1 MKKQRKRIY
10 TALLCT
16 CFLFSTA
23 SVPVS
28 AAETEQE
35 EMTTLSSRS
44 GEAEVSTKDALTSA
58 LGDSNISKITLK
70 QDIHISDTL
79 TVNRAVTLD
88 LNGFVLRMTGEDSVI
103 KVGQGGELTIADSD
117 KNTAHKFAQNTAG
130 LSAGLWELVSDD
142 SATSK
147 TVNGGIITGG
157 KAQNGGGVYVAS
169 GGKLHMTGGSIVGCQ
184 ARYGGGVYLD
194 NNDQTGGFSEFT
206 MTDSRIIGCTASDNG
221 GGVAVD
227 PACKFTMDNG
237 SEIRSCTARMGGGV
251 YINGGDTNGNGVF
264 TLRNGAILSCTA
276 DTSGFVPSRGGG
288 VFNVGAFIM
297 ESGTIKGCT
306 SIKDDSSTGGVLNR
320 REFTMRGGTIGK
332 EDKTD
337 ESHVYNDAN
346 TAAVFTISG
355 AARIYTNVANN
366 SRLNAYGGEI
376 SGEVKN
382 AVDSRYAVITGTE
395 GAAGSTEFKGKV
407 TNNCII
413 EKGQFT
419 GEVMN
424 DGGGTIKG
432 GTFTGSV
439 TNNLGAILGGDFSQA
454 ESLSGKLVITFDP
467 NNGDNSSRQEVYWKK
482 EGAPLIAPI
491 PKPTKEEHTFEGWY
505 YDNKGENRKWDFETD
520 RARYTMTLTAKWKA
534 NTYNVTV
541 ENDGNGTASADPAS
555 AKMDDKVEL
564 IATPKSG
571 YHFKEWEVIS
581 GNVKIEDNKFTM
593 PAAHVTVKAIFER
606 NASSGSGG
614 GGGTTYYT
622 LTFETNGGDSIQA
635 IRAARGKTLDLS
647 AYTPMRDGYD
657 FGGWYADKDLTQRI
671 TEIKLS
677 GSKTVYADWKKKEPN
692 EPDAVK
698 NPFADVNAGDWFYRD
713 VLFSY
718 EKGLMSGMDA
728 AAFAPYANTTRAQ
741 IAVIFYRMEGSP
753 AVEGENSF
761 TDVVRDSGTAW
772 FYDAV
777 TWAQQNGIMG
787 GYGNSS
793 FAPND
798 PITREQL
805 AAIFYRYAQYK
816 GYDTTQGGMAIREFD
831 DYESISDYAMG
842 AMAWAVNTGLVKGDS
857 NLLYPKGTAT
867 RAEIAALFH
876 RFAENGM
883 K

>member
-35 EMTTLSSRS
+35 EEMTTLSNTKGVVTVESVQAMIDALPDAKDINDDNIEEVRTQFQAVVDAMQQLTDEEQKELNTSRYRKVAAVLYGPFLGVPIPIPGTDVEWMISQYEDGVLTDWTPTIS
-44 GEAEVSTKDALTSA
+44 GKGAMPDFEGTGDPVCPWENEKQKIKKVIIEEGVTNIGKSAFRGCSELAEV
-58 LGDSNISKITLK
+58 
-70 QDIHISDTL
+70 HI
-79 TVNRAVTLD
+79 
-88 LNGFVLRMTGEDSVI
+88 
-103 KVGQGGELTIADSD
+103 
-117 KNTAHKFAQNTAG
+117 
-130 LSAGLWELVSDD
+130 
-142 SATSK
+142 SK
-147 TVNGGIITGG
+147 TVKKIGISAFQDCTALTQIDIPDSV
-157 KAQNGGGVYVAS
+157 NSV
-169 GGKLHMTGGSIVGCQ
+169 GSF
-184 ARYGGGVYLD
+184 A
-194 NNDQTGGFSEFT
+194 F
-206 MTDSRIIGCTASDNG
+206 IGCTRLTEVHTHWKNSYEINFGLFVFYKHGDSWPENRVIYVPDGYKDNFKSNPNGAWGEWNVQGENYTVSFDGGNASGYMQPVGTSGDYTLPDCGFTYDTAAFEYWALESSDGKKAGYPRDVFPVTEDVTLYANWTLII
-221 GGVAVD
+221 VIPD
-227 PACKFTMDNG
+227 PEPPTVCIHNWGEWT
-237 SEIRSCTARMGGGV
+237 S
-251 YINGGDTNGNGVF
+251 NGNG
-264 TLRNGAILSCTA
+264 THTHTCLNNSSHTETGNCSGGTATCTEKAVCEICNA
-276 DTSGFVPSRGGG
+276 DYGELNASNHTGGTEVRGRVEATTSADGYTGD
-288 VFNVGAFIM
+288 
-297 ESGTIKGCT
+297 TYCKGC
-306 SIKDDSSTGGVLNR
+306 
-320 REFTMRGGTIGK
+320 
-332 EDKTD
+332 
-337 ESHVYNDAN
+337 N
-346 TAAVFTISG
+346 TKIA
-355 AARIYTNVANN
+355 
-366 SRLNAYGGEI
+366 
-376 SGEVKN
+376 
-382 AVDSRYAVITGTE
+382 
-395 GAAGSTEFKGKV
+395 
-407 TNNCII
+407 
-413 EKGQFT
+413 T
-419 GEVMN
+419 GE
-424 DGGGTIKG
+424 
-432 GTFTGSV
+432 S
-439 TNNLGAILGGDFSQA
+439 
-454 ESLSGKLVITFDP
+454 
-467 NNGDNSSRQEVYWKK
+467 
-482 EGAPLIAPI
+482 I
-491 PKPTKEEHTFEGWY
+491 PKK
-505 YDNKGENRKWDFETD
+505 D
-520 RARYTMTLTAKWKA
+520 
-534 NTYNVTV
+534 
-541 ENDGNGTASADPAS
+541 
-555 AKMDDKVEL
+555 
-564 IATPKSG
+564 SG
-571 YHFKEWEVIS
+571 DSPS
-581 GNVKIEDNKFTM
+581 GGS
-593 PAAHVTVKAIFER
+593 
-606 NASSGSGG
+606 SSGSSSSSSGGGG

-622 LTFETNGGDSIQA
+622 LTFETNGGDSMQA

-657 FGGWYADKDLTQRI
+657 FGGWYADKALTQRI

-677 GSKTVYADWKKKEPN
+677 GSKTVYADWKKREPN

-718 EKGLMSGMDA
+718 EKGLISGMDTA
-728 AAFAPYANTTRAQ
+728 VFAPYANTTRAQ

-777 TWAQQNGIMG
+777 TWAQKNGIMG

>member
-16 CFLFSTA
+16 CFLFSAA
-23 SVPVS
+23 SVPVA
-28 AAETEQE
+28 AAETEQEE

-44 GEAEVSTKDALTSA
+44 GGAEVSTPADLASA
-58 LGDSNISKITLK
+58 LRDSTKDTVKLTA
-70 QDIHISDTL
+70 DIIIDTTL

-88 LNGFVLRMTGEDSVI
+88 LNGFVLRMTKEGSVI
-103 KVGQGGELTIADSD
+103 KVEQGGNLTIADSD
-117 KNTAHKFAQNTAG
+117 TDKAHKFVQSTG
-130 LSAGLWELVSDD
+130 GLWVLVDD
-142 SATSK
+142 SSK
-147 TVNGGIITGG
+147 TVYGGIITDG
-157 KAQNGGGVYVAS
+157 KAQKGGGVYVAP
-169 GGKLHMTGGSIVGCQ
+169 GGKLNMTGGSIVGCQ
-184 ARYGGGVYLD
+184 ASRGGGVYLD
-194 NNDQTGGFSEFT
+194 NNDQTGEPSEFT
-206 MTDSRIIGCTASDNG
+206 MKSSSIIGCTASDNG
-221 GGVAVD
+221 GGVAVN
-227 PACKFTMDNG
+227 PACTFTMNNG
-237 SEIRSCTARMGGGV
+237 SEIRSCTARNGGGV
-251 YINGGDTNGNGVF
+251 YTNTSRKNGNGVF
-264 TLRNGAILSCTA
+264 TLRNGAILSCMVN
-276 DTSGFVPSRGGG
+276 TSEHPRSRGGG
-288 VFNVGAFIM
+288 VYNEGSFIM
-297 ESGTIKGCT
+297 ENGTIKGCT
-306 SIKDDSSTGGVLNR
+306 AIKERLTGGVYNLK
-320 REFTMRGGTIGK
+320 EFTMSGGTIG
-332 EDKTD
+332 EEGKTDD
-337 ESHVYNDAN
+337 ESHVYNVADK
-346 TAAVFTISG
+346 TAAFTISG
-355 AARIYTNVANN
+355 TAKIYTNVAND
-366 SRLNAYGGEI
+366 SRLNADGGEI
-376 SGEVKN
+376 FGEVTN
-382 AVDSRYAVITGTE
+382 AVKNWSSAVIAGTE
-395 GAAGSTEFKGKV
+395 GVAGSTEFKGKV

-419 GEVMN
+419 GDVTN

-432 GTFTGSV
+432 GTFINNKV

-454 ESLSGKLVITFDP
+454 KFLSGKLAITFEP
-467 NNGDNSSRQEVYWKK
+467 NNGDKSSKQKVDWSKG
-482 EGAPLIAPI
+482 GAKLLVPTPE
-491 PKPTKEEHTFEGWY
+491 PTKEGHTFEGWC
-505 YDNKGENRKWDFETD
+505 YDNNGVNTEWDFETD
-520 RARYTMTLTAKWKA
+520 RAKYTMTLKAKWKA
-534 NTYNVTV
+534 NTYTVTV
-541 ENDGNGTASADPAS
+541 ENDGNGTASADPAP
-555 AKMDDKVEL
+555 AKMGDEVRL
-564 IATPKSG
+564 TAMPNSG
-571 YHFKEWEVIS
+571 YHFKEWEVVS
-581 GNVKIEDNKFTM
+581 GEVKIEDNKFTM
-593 PAAHVTVKAIFER
+593 PADDVTVKAIFER
-606 NASSGSGG
+606 NASSSGGGG

-622 LTFETNGGDSIQA
+622 LTFETNGGGSIQA

-657 FGGWYADKDLTQRI
+657 FGGWYGDKDLTQKI

-677 GSKTVYADWKKKEPN
+677 GSKTVYADWKKR

-761 TDVVRDSGTAW
+761 TDVVRGSGTAW

-777 TWAQQNGIMG
+777 TWAQKNGIMG
-787 GYGNSS
+787 GYSNSS

-867 RAEIAALFH
+867 RAELAALLH

>member
-35 EMTTLSSRS
+35 EMTTLSNTKGVVTVESVQAMIDALPDAKDINDDNIEEVRTQFQAVVDAMQQLTDEEQKELNTSRYRKVAAVLYGPFLGVPIPIPGTDVEWMISQYEDGVLTDWTLTIS
-44 GEAEVSTKDALTSA
+44 GKGAMPDFEGTGDPVCPWENEKQKIKKVIIEEGVTNIGKSAFRGCSELAEV
-58 LGDSNISKITLK
+58 
-70 QDIHISDTL
+70 HI
-79 TVNRAVTLD
+79 
-88 LNGFVLRMTGEDSVI
+88 
-103 KVGQGGELTIADSD
+103 
-117 KNTAHKFAQNTAG
+117 
-130 LSAGLWELVSDD
+130 
-142 SATSK
+142 SK
-147 TVNGGIITGG
+147 TVKKIGISAFQDCTALTQIDIPDSV
-157 KAQNGGGVYVAS
+157 NSV
-169 GGKLHMTGGSIVGCQ
+169 GSF
-184 ARYGGGVYLD
+184 A
-194 NNDQTGGFSEFT
+194 F
-206 MTDSRIIGCTASDNG
+206 IGCTRLTEVHTHWKNSYEINFGLFVFYKYGDSWPENRVIYVPDGYKDNFKSNPNGAWGEWNVQGENYTVSFDGGNASGYMQPVGTSGDYTLPDCGFTYDTAAFEYWALESSDGKKAGYPRDVFPVTEDVTLYANWTLII
-221 GGVAVD
+221 VIPD
-227 PACKFTMDNG
+227 PEPPTVCIHNWGEWT
-237 SEIRSCTARMGGGV
+237 S
-251 YINGGDTNGNGVF
+251 NGNG
-264 TLRNGAILSCTA
+264 THTHTCLNNSSHTETGNCSGGTATCTEKAVCEICNTAYGELNASNHTGGTEVRGRVEATTSA
-276 DTSGFVPSRGGG
+276 DGYTGD
-288 VFNVGAFIM
+288 
-297 ESGTIKGCT
+297 TYCKGC
-306 SIKDDSSTGGVLNR
+306 
-320 REFTMRGGTIGK
+320 
-332 EDKTD
+332 
-337 ESHVYNDAN
+337 
-346 TAAVFTISG
+346 
-355 AARIYTNVANN
+355 
-366 SRLNAYGGEI
+366 NAKI
-376 SGEVKN
+376 
-382 AVDSRYAVITGTE
+382 A
-395 GAAGSTEFKGKV
+395 
-407 TNNCII
+407 
-413 EKGQFT
+413 T
-419 GEVMN
+419 GE
-424 DGGGTIKG
+424 
-432 GTFTGSV
+432 S
-439 TNNLGAILGGDFSQA
+439 
-454 ESLSGKLVITFDP
+454 
-467 NNGDNSSRQEVYWKK
+467 
-482 EGAPLIAPI
+482 I
-491 PKPTKEEHTFEGWY
+491 PKK
-505 YDNKGENRKWDFETD
+505 D
-520 RARYTMTLTAKWKA
+520 
-534 NTYNVTV
+534 
-541 ENDGNGTASADPAS
+541 
-555 AKMDDKVEL
+555 
-564 IATPKSG
+564 SG
-571 YHFKEWEVIS
+571 DSPS
-581 GNVKIEDNKFTM
+581 GGS
-593 PAAHVTVKAIFER
+593 
-606 NASSGSGG
+606 SSGGSSSSSGG

-677 GSKTVYADWKKKEPN
+677 GSKTVYADWKKREPD

-698 NPFADVNAGDWFYRD
+698 NPFADVNAGDWFYQD

-761 TDVVRDSGTAW
+761 TDVVRGSGTAW

-787 GYGNSS
+787 GYSNSS

-842 AMAWAVNTGLVKGDS
+842 AMAWAVNTGLVKGDR

-867 RAEIAALFH
+867 RAELAALFH

>member
-35 EMTTLSSRS
+35 EEMTTLSSRS
-44 GEAEVSTKDALTSA
+44 GEAEVSAAADLASA

-70 QDIHISDTL
+70 QDIAISDTL

-88 LNGFVLRMTGEDSVI
+88 LNGFVLQRTGNDSVI
-103 KVGQGGELTIADSD
+103 KVEQDGNLTIADSNTD
-117 KNTAHKFAQNTAG
+117 KEHKFFQHSN
-130 LSAGLWELVSDD
+130 GLWVLVDD
-142 SATSK
+142 GIK
-147 TVNGGIITGG
+147 TVKGGIITGG
-157 KAQNGGGVYVAS
+157 KAQKGGGVYVAP

-184 ARYGGGVYLD
+184 AKDGGGVYLD
-194 NNDQTGGFSEFT
+194 DDSQTDASSEFT
-206 MTDSRIIGCTASDNG
+206 MTDSSIIGCTASYLG
-221 GGVAVD
+221 GGVAVN
-227 PACKFTMDNG
+227 PKCKFTMDNG
-237 SEIRSCTARMGGGV
+237 SAVRSCTARNGGGV
-251 YINGGDTNGNGVF
+251 YITSSANGNGVF

-276 DTSGFVPSRGGG
+276 DSWGGG
-288 VFNVGAFIM
+288 VFNAGAFIM

-306 SIKDDSSTGGVLNR
+306 AGGDWSSGGGVFNR
-320 REFTMRGGTIGK
+320 REFTMRGGRIG

-337 ESHVYNDAN
+337 ESHVYNAAD
-346 TAAVFTISG
+346 TAAVFTISDT
-355 AARIYTNVANN
+355 AKIYTNVAND
-366 SRLNAYGGEI
+366 SRLNADGGEI
-376 SGEVKN
+376 FGDVTN
-382 AVDSRYAVITGTE
+382 AINSRYGAVIAGTE
-395 GAAGSTEFKGKV
+395 GVAGSTEFSGAV
-407 TNNCII
+407 INN
-413 EKGQFT
+413 EA
-419 GEVMN
+419 
-424 DGGGTIKG
+424 GTIAG
-432 GTFTGSV
+432 GVFTGSV
-439 TNNLGAILGGDFSQA
+439 TNNLGTILGGDFSQA
-454 ESLSGKLVITFDP
+454 EPLSGKLVITFDP
-467 NNGDNSSRQEVYWKK
+467 NNGDNMQVDWKK
-482 EGAPLIAPI
+482 EGVLLKAPTSE
-491 PKPTKEEHTFEGWY
+491 PTKEGYTFEGWY
-505 YDNKGENRKWDFETD
+505 YENKKWNFETD
-520 RARYTMTLTAKWKA
+520 KAKYTMTLTAQWKA
-534 NTYNVTV
+534 NTYTVTV
-541 ENDGNGTASADPAS
+541 ENDGNGTASADPAF
-555 AKMDDKVEL
+555 AKMGAEVSL
-564 IATPKSG
+564 TAMPNSG
-571 YHFKEWEVIS
+571 YHFKKWEVVS
-581 GNVKIEDNKFTM
+581 GDVEIENNKFTM
-593 PAAHVTVKAIFER
+593 PAADVTVKAIFER
-606 NASSGSGG
+606 NASSGGGG

-622 LTFETNGGDSIQA
+622 LTFETNGGGSMQA

-677 GSKTVYADWKKKEPN
+677 GSKTVYADWKKR

-761 TDVVRDSGTAW
+761 TDVVRGSGTAW

-787 GYGNSS
+787 GYDNSS
-793 FAPND
+793 FAPKD

-816 GYDTTQGGMAIREFD
+816 GYDTTQGGMAIREFG
-831 DYESISDYAMG
+831 DYESISDYAMS

-857 NLLYPKGTAT
+857 NLLYPNGTAT
-867 RAEIAALFH
+867 RAEIAAMLH
-876 RFAENGM
+876 RFVENGM

>member
-35 EMTTLSSRS
+35 EMTTLSNRS
-44 GEAEVSTKDALTSA
+44 GEAKVSTPEDLASALRDSTKDTVKLTA
-58 LGDSNISKITLK
+58 
-70 QDIHISDTL
+70 DIIIDTTL

-88 LNGFVLRMTGEDSVI
+88 LNGFVLRMTSNDSVI
-103 KVGQGGELTIADSD
+103 KVGQGGELTIADSN
-117 KNTAHKFAQNTAG
+117 KNKAHKFAQNTN
-130 LSAGLWELVSDD
+130 GLWELVSDD
-142 SATSK
+142 STTSK
-147 TVNGGIITGG
+147 TVKGGIITGG
-157 KAQNGGGVYVAS
+157 KAQNGGGVYVAP

-184 ARYGGGVYLD
+184 AGHGGGVYLD
-194 NNDQTGGFSEFT
+194 NNDQTGEPSKFT
-206 MTDSRIIGCTASDNG
+206 MTSSRIIGCTASGHG
-221 GGVAVD
+221 GGVAVN
-227 PACKFTMDNG
+227 PKCTFTMDND
-237 SEIRSCTARMGGGV
+237 SEIRSCTARLGGGV
-251 YINGGDTNGNGVF
+251 YTNNNGTNGPGVF

-276 DTSGFVPSRGGG
+276 NPSDHLFSRGGG
-288 VFNVGAFIM
+288 VYNSGAFIM
-297 ESGTIKGCT
+297 EGGTIKGCT
-306 SIKDDSSTGGVLNR
+306 AKDGSSGGVLNR
-320 REFTMRGGTIGK
+320 REFTMSGGMIG
-332 EDKTD
+332 EGEND

-346 TAAVFTISG
+346 TKAVFTISG
-355 AARIYTNVANN
+355 TAKIYTNVAND
-366 SRLNAYGGEI
+366 SRLNADGGEI
-376 SGEVKN
+376 FGEVTN
-382 AVDSRYAVITGTE
+382 AVKNWSSAVIAGTE
-395 GAAGSTEFKGKV
+395 GVAGSTEFKGKV

-419 GEVMN
+419 GDVTN

-432 GTFTGSV
+432 GAFTGSV
-439 TNNLGAILGGDFSQA
+439 TNNLGAILGGDFSRA
-454 ESLSGKLVITFDP
+454 KSLSGKLVITFEP
-467 NNGDNSSRQEVYWKK
+467 NNGDNMQVDWKK
-482 EGAPLIAPI
+482 EGVLLIAPTSE
-491 PKPTKEEHTFEGWY
+491 PTKEGYTFEGWY
-505 YDNKGENRKWDFETD
+505 YDNNGENTKWNFETD
-520 RARYTMTLTAKWKA
+520 RAKYTMTLTAQWKA
-534 NTYNVTV
+534 NTYTVTV

-555 AKMDDKVEL
+555 AKMGAEVSL
-564 IATPKSG
+564 TAMPNSG
-571 YHFKEWEVIS
+571 YHFKKWEVVPDK
-581 GNVKIEDNKFTM
+581 VKIEDNKFTM
-593 PAAHVTVKAIFER
+593 PADDVTVKAIFER
-606 NASSGSGG
+606 NASSGGSGGG

-622 LTFETNGGDSIQA
+622 LTFETNGGGSMQA

-677 GSKTVYADWKKKEPN
+677 GSKTVYADWKKR

-761 TDVVRDSGTAW
+761 ADVVRGSGTAW

-787 GYGNSS
+787 GYDNSS

-842 AMAWAVNTGLVKGDS
+842 AMAWAVNIGLVKGDS
-857 NLLYPKGTAT
+857 NLLYPNGTAT
-867 RAEIAALFH
+867 RAEIAAMLH
-876 RFAENGM
+876 RFVENGM

>member
-35 EMTTLSSRS
+35 EEMTTLSSRS
-44 GEAEVSTKDALTSA
+44 GEAEVSMKDALTSA

-70 QDIHISDTL
+70 QDIAISDTL

-88 LNGFVLRMTGEDSVI
+88 LNGFVLRMTKEGSVI
-103 KVGQGGELTIADSD
+103 KVEQGGELTIADSD
-117 KNTAHKFAQNTAG
+117 TDKAHKFVQSTG
-130 LSAGLWELVSDD
+130 GLWVLVDD
-142 SATSK
+142 SSK
-147 TVNGGIITGG
+147 TVYGGIITGG
-157 KAQNGGGVYVAS
+157 NAQKGGGVYVAP
-169 GGKLHMTGGSIVGCQ
+169 GGKLNMTGGSIVGCQ
-184 ARYGGGVYLD
+184 AKFGGGVYLD
-194 NNDQTGGFSEFT
+194 NNDQTGEPSEFT
-206 MTDSRIIGCTASDNG
+206 MTSSRIIGCTASDNG
-221 GGVAVD
+221 GGVAVN
-227 PACKFTMDNG
+227 PACTFTMNNG
-237 SEIRSCTARMGGGV
+237 SEIRSCTARNGGGV
-251 YINGGDTNGNGVF
+251 YTNTSRKNGNGVF

-276 DTSGFVPSRGGG
+276 DTSGHLSSRGGG
-288 VFNVGAFIM
+288 VYNEGSFIM
-297 ESGTIKGCT
+297 ENGTIKGCT
-306 SIKDDSSTGGVLNR
+306 AIKMKERPTGGVYNLK
-320 REFTMRGGTIGK
+320 EFTMRGGTIG
-332 EDKTD
+332 EEGENEND
-337 ESHVYNDAN
+337 ESHVYNAAD

-355 AARIYTNVANN
+355 TAKIYTNVYND
-366 SRLNAYGGEI
+366 SRLNADGGEI
-376 SGEVKN
+376 FGEVTN
-382 AVDSRYAVITGTE
+382 AVKNWSSAVIAGTE

-593 PAAHVTVKAIFER
+593 PAENVTVKAIFER
-606 NASSGSGG
+606 NASSSGGG

-622 LTFETNGGDSIQA
+622 LTFETNGGGSMQA

-677 GSKTVYADWKKKEPN
+677 GSKTVYADWKKR

-753 AVEGENSF
+753 AVEGF
-761 TDVVRDSGTAW
+761 KK
-772 FYDAV
+772 
-777 TWAQQNGIMG
+777 
-787 GYGNSS
+787 YG
-793 FAPND
+793 
-798 PITREQL
+798 
-805 AAIFYRYAQYK
+805 
-816 GYDTTQGGMAIREFD
+816 
-831 DYESISDYAMG
+831 
-842 AMAWAVNTGLVKGDS
+842 
-857 NLLYPKGTAT
+857 
-867 RAEIAALFH
+867 
-876 RFAENGM
+876 
-883 K
+883 

>member
-35 EMTTLSSRS
+35 EEMTTLSSRS
-44 GEAEVSTKDALTSA
+44 GEAEVSTAADLTSA
-58 LGDSNISKITLK
+58 LGDSTKDTVKLTA
-70 QDIHISDTL
+70 DIIIDTTL
-79 TVNRAVTLD
+79 TVKRAVTLD
-88 LNGFVLRMTGEDSVI
+88 LNGFVLRMTGEGSVI
-103 KVGQGGELTIADSD
+103 KVEQGGELTIADSD
-117 KNTAHKFAQNTAG
+117 TNKAHKFAQNTD
-130 LSAGLWELVSDD
+130 GLWVLVDD
-142 SATSK
+142 GIK

-157 KAQNGGGVYVAS
+157 KAQNGGGVYVAF
-169 GGKLHMTGGSIVGCQ
+169 GGKLNMTGGSIVGCQ

-237 SEIRSCTARMGGGV
+237 SEIRSCTARMGGGM

-276 DTSGFVPSRGGG
+276 DTSGFVPSRGCG

-346 TAAVFTISG
+346 TATVFTISG

-366 SRLNAYGGEI
+366 SRLNADGGEI
-376 SGEVKN
+376 FGEVKN
-382 AVDSRYAVITGTE
+382 AVDSRYAVIAGTE
-395 GAAGSTEFKGKV
+395 GAAGSTEFSGAV
-407 TNNCII
+407 INS
-413 EKGQFT
+413 EA
-419 GEVMN
+419 
-424 DGGGTIKG
+424 GTIAG
-432 GTFTGSV
+432 GTFTNTV
-439 TNNLGAILGGDFSQA
+439 TNNVGTILGGDFSEA
-454 ESLSGKLVITFDP
+454 TLRGKLAITFDP
-467 NNGDNSSRQEVYWKK
+467 NNGDNRSRQEVVWSTD
-482 EGAPLIAPI
+482 GATLSAPYSN
-491 PKPTKEEHTFEGWY
+491 PTKEGHTFEGWY
-505 YDNKGENRKWDFETD
+505 YDNNGEDTKWNFETD
-520 RARYTMTLTAKWKA
+520 RAQYTMTLTAKWKA
-534 NTYNVTV
+534 NT
-541 ENDGNGTASADPAS
+541 S
-555 AKMDDKVEL
+555 
-564 IATPKSG
+564 
-571 YHFKEWEVIS
+571 
-581 GNVKIEDNKFTM
+581 
-593 PAAHVTVKAIFER
+593 
-606 NASSGSGG
+606 SSGGGG

-622 LTFETNGGDSIQA
+622 LTFETNGGDSMQA

-657 FGGWYADKDLTQRI
+657 FGGWYADKALTQRI

-677 GSKTVYADWKKKEPN
+677 GSKTVYADWKKREPN

-761 TDVVRDSGTAW
+761 TDVVRGSGTAW

-787 GYGNSS
+787 GYSNSS

-867 RAEIAALFH
+867 RAELAALFH

>member
-16 CFLFSTA
+16 CFLLSTA

-35 EMTTLSSRS
+35 EEMTTLSSRS
-44 GEAEVSTKDALTSA
+44 GEAEVSKEDELTSA
-58 LGDSNISKITLK
+58 LGDSTKDTVKLTANIIIDT
-70 QDIHISDTL
+70 TL

-88 LNGFVLRMTGEDSVI
+88 LNGFVLRMTGNDSVI
-103 KVGQGGELTIADSD
+103 KVEQGGNLTIADSD
-117 KNTAHKFAQNTAG
+117 TNKTHKFAQNTD
-130 LSAGLWELVSDD
+130 GLWELVVD
-142 SATSK
+142 SSTSSK
-147 TVNGGIITGG
+147 IVNGGIITGG
-157 KAQNGGGVYVAS
+157 KAKKGGGVYVAP
-169 GGKLHMTGGSIVGCQ
+169 GGKLNMTGGSIVGCQ
-184 ARYGGGVYLD
+184 ARDGGGVYLD

-206 MTDSRIIGCTASDNG
+206 MTDSRIIGCTASDTG
-221 GGVAVD
+221 GGVVVD
-227 PACKFTMDNG
+227 PACTFTMDND
-237 SEIRSCTARMGGGV
+237 SEIRSCTARLGGGV
-251 YINGGDTNGNGVF
+251 YTNNSDTNGKGVF

-276 DTSGFVPSRGGG
+276 DTSGFLFSQGGG
-288 VFNVGAFIM
+288 VYNLGAFIM
-297 ESGTIKGCT
+297 KSGTIKGCT
-306 SIKDDSSTGGVLNR
+306 AIKERPTGGVLNR
-320 REFTMRGGTIGK
+320 REFTMSGGMIGK

-337 ESHVYNDAN
+337 ESHVYNDA
-346 TAAVFTISG
+346 TEAAVLTISG
-355 AARIYTNVANN
+355 DAKIYTNVANN
-366 SRLNAYGGEI
+366 SRLNADGGEI
-376 SGEVKN
+376 FGEVKN
-382 AVDSRYAVITGTE
+382 AVASRYAVITGTE
-395 GAAGSTEFKGKV
+395 EAAGSTEFSGAV
-407 TNNCII
+407 INN
-413 EKGQFT
+413 EA
-419 GEVMN
+419 
-424 DGGGTIKG
+424 GTIAG
-432 GTFTGSV
+432 GVFTGSV
-439 TNNLGAILGGDFSQA
+439 TNNLGAILGGDFSRA
-454 ESLSGKLVITFDP
+454 TLRGKLAITFDP
-467 NNGDNSSRQEVYWKK
+467 DNGEEPDTQKVDWSY
-482 EGAPLIAPI
+482 EGATLTAPSE
-491 PKPTKEEHTFEGWY
+491 PTKEEHTFEGWY
-505 YDNKGENRKWDFETD
+505 YDNNGENTEWNFETD
-520 RARYTMTLTAKWKA
+520 RARYTMRLTAQWKA

-541 ENDGNGTASADPAS
+541 ENDGNGTASAAPAP
-555 AKMDDKVEL
+555 AKMGDEVTL
-564 IATPKSG
+564 IATPNSG
-571 YHFKEWEVIS
+571 YHFKEWEVVPD
-581 GNVKIEDNKFTM
+581 NVEIKDNKFTM
-593 PAAHVTVKAIFER
+593 PAENVTVKAIFER
-606 NASSGSGG
+606 NASSSGGGG

-622 LTFETNGGDSIQA
+622 LTFETNGGSSMQA

-677 GSKTVYADWKKKEPN
+677 GSKTVYADWKKRELD

-761 TDVVRDSGTAW
+761 ADVVRGSGTAW

-842 AMAWAVNTGLVKGDS
+842 AMAWAVNTGLVKGDN
-857 NLLYPKGTAT
+857 NLLYPNGTAT
-867 RAEIAALFH
+867 RAEIAAMLH
-876 RFAENGM
+876 RFVENGM

>member
-35 EMTTLSSRS
+35 EMTTLSNRS

-70 QDIHISDTL
+70 QDIAISDTL

-88 LNGFVLRMTGEDSVI
+88 LNGFVLRMTKEGSVI
-103 KVGQGGELTIADSD
+103 KVEQGGELTIADSN
-117 KNTAHKFAQNTAG
+117 KNTEHKFAQHD
-130 LSAGLWELVSDD
+130 GLWVLVDD
-142 SATSK
+142 GIK
-147 TVNGGIITGG
+147 TVSGGIITGG
-157 KAQNGGGVYVAS
+157 KAQKGGGVYVAP

-184 ARYGGGVYLD
+184 AKFGGGVYLD
-194 NNDQTGGFSEFT
+194 NNDQTGEPSEFT
-206 MTDSRIIGCTASDNG
+206 MTSSRIIGCTASDNG
-221 GGVAVD
+221 GGVAVN
-227 PACKFTMDNG
+227 PACTFTMNNG
-237 SEIRSCTARMGGGV
+237 SEIRSCTARNGGGV
-251 YINGGDTNGNGVF
+251 YTNTSRKNGNGVF

-276 DTSGFVPSRGGG
+276 DTSGHLSSRGGG
-288 VFNVGAFIM
+288 VYNEGSFIM
-297 ESGTIKGCT
+297 ENGTIKGCT
-306 SIKDDSSTGGVLNR
+306 AIKMKERPTGGVYNLK
-320 REFTMRGGTIGK
+320 EFTMRGGTIG
-332 EDKTD
+332 EEGENEND
-337 ESHVYNDAN
+337 ESHVYNAAD

-355 AARIYTNVANN
+355 TAKIYTNVYND
-366 SRLNAYGGEI
+366 SRLNADGGEI
-376 SGEVKN
+376 FGEVTN
-382 AVDSRYAVITGTE
+382 AVKNWSSAVIAGTE

-593 PAAHVTVKAIFER
+593 PAENVTVKAIFER
-606 NASSGSGG
+606 NASSSGGG

-622 LTFETNGGDSIQA
+622 LTFETNGGGSMQA

-657 FGGWYADKDLTQRI
+657 FGG
-671 TEIKLS
+671 
-677 GSKTVYADWKKKEPN
+677 
-692 EPDAVK
+692 
-698 NPFADVNAGDWFYRD
+698 
-713 VLFSY
+713 
-718 EKGLMSGMDA
+718 
-728 AAFAPYANTTRAQ
+728 
-741 IAVIFYRMEGSP
+741 
-753 AVEGENSF
+753 
-761 TDVVRDSGTAW
+761 
-772 FYDAV
+772 
-777 TWAQQNGIMG
+777 
-787 GYGNSS
+787 
-793 FAPND
+793 
-798 PITREQL
+798 
-805 AAIFYRYAQYK
+805 
-816 GYDTTQGGMAIREFD
+816 
-831 DYESISDYAMG
+831 
-842 AMAWAVNTGLVKGDS
+842 
-857 NLLYPKGTAT
+857 
-867 RAEIAALFH
+867 
-876 RFAENGM
+876 
-883 K
+883 

>member
-35 EMTTLSSRS
+35 EMTTLSNRS
-44 GEAEVSTKDALTSA
+44 GEAEVSTKNELTSA
-58 LGDSNISKITLK
+58 LGDSSISKITLK
-70 QDIHISDTL
+70 QDIVISDTL

-88 LNGFVLRMTGEDSVI
+88 LNGFVLRMTGDDSVI
-103 KVGQGGELTIADSD
+103 KVEQGGNLTIADSD
-117 KNTAHKFAQNTAG
+117 TDKAHKFVQSTG
-130 LSAGLWELVSDD
+130 GLWVLVDD
-142 SATSK
+142 SSK
-147 TVNGGIITGG
+147 TVYGGIITGG
-157 KAQNGGGVYVAS
+157 NAQKGGGVYVAP
-169 GGKLHMTGGSIVGCQ
+169 GGKLNMTGGSIVGCQ
-184 ARYGGGVYLD
+184 AKFGGGVYLD
-194 NNDQTGGFSEFT
+194 NNDQTGEPSEFT
-206 MTDSRIIGCTASDNG
+206 MTSSRIIGCTASDNG
-221 GGVAVD
+221 GGVAVN
-227 PACKFTMDNG
+227 PACTFTMNNG
-237 SEIRSCTARMGGGV
+237 SEIRSCTARNGGGV
-251 YINGGDTNGNGVF
+251 YTNTSRKNGNGVF
-264 TLRNGAILSCTA
+264 TLRNGAILSCMVN
-276 DTSGFVPSRGGG
+276 TSEHPRSRGGG
-288 VFNVGAFIM
+288 VYNEGSFIM
-297 ESGTIKGCT
+297 ENGTIKGCT
-306 SIKDDSSTGGVLNR
+306 AIKERLTGGVYNLK
-320 REFTMRGGTIGK
+320 EFTMSGGTIG
-332 EDKTD
+332 EEGKTDD
-337 ESHVYNDAN
+337 ESHVYNVADK
-346 TAAVFTISG
+346 TAVFTISG
-355 AARIYTNVANN
+355 TAKIYTNVAND
-366 SRLNAYGGEI
+366 SRLNADGGEI
-376 SGEVKN
+376 FGEVTN
-382 AVDSRYAVITGTE
+382 AVKNWSSAVIAGTE
-395 GAAGSTEFKGKV
+395 GAADSTEFKGKV

-419 GEVMN
+419 GEVVN
-424 DGGGTIKG
+424 GGSGTIRG
-432 GTFTGSV
+432 GAFKGSV

-454 ESLSGKLVITFDP
+454 TLSGELAITFDP
-467 NNGDNSSRQEVYWKK
+467 DNGEEPDTQKVDWSHG
-482 EGAPLIAPI
+482 GATLTAPSE
-491 PKPTKEEHTFEGWY
+491 PTKEEHTFEGWY
-505 YDNKGENRKWDFETD
+505 YDNNGENTEWNFETD
-520 RARYTMTLTAKWKA
+520 RARYTMRLTAQWKA
-534 NTYNVTV
+534 NTYTVTV
-541 ENDGNGTASADPAS
+541 KDDGNGTALADPAS
-555 AKMDDKVEL
+555 AKMGAEVSL
-564 IATPKSG
+564 TAMPNSG
-571 YHFKEWEVIS
+571 YHFKKWEV
-581 GNVKIEDNKFTM
+581 VPDKVEIENNKFTM
-593 PAAHVTVKAIFER
+593 PADDVTVKAIFER
-606 NASSGSGG
+606 NASSGGGG

-677 GSKTVYADWKKKEPN
+677 GSKTVYADWKKREPD

-728 AAFAPYANTTRAQ
+728 ADFAPYANTTRAQ

-761 TDVVRDSGTAW
+761 ADVVRGSGTAW

-787 GYGNSS
+787 GYSNSS

-798 PITREQL
+798 PITHEQL

-831 DYESISDYAMG
+831 DYESISDYAMS

>member
-35 EMTTLSSRS
+35 EEMTTLSSRS
-44 GEAEVSTKDALTSA
+44 GEAEVSTVEDLTSA
-58 LGDSNISKITLK
+58 LGDSTKDTVKLTANIIIDT
-70 QDIHISDTL
+70 TL

-88 LNGFVLRMTGEDSVI
+88 LNGFVLRIPEKDSVI
-103 KVGQGGELTIADSD
+103 KVEQGGELTIADSD
-117 KNTAHKFAQNTAG
+117 KTTEHKFAQNPD
-130 LSAGLWELVSDD
+130 GLWVLVSDD
-142 SATSK
+142 STTSK
-147 TVNGGIITGG
+147 TVKGGIITGG
-157 KAQNGGGVYVAS
+157 KAQKGGGVYVAP
-169 GGKLHMTGGSIVGCQ
+169 GGKLNMTGGSIVGCQ
-184 ARYGGGVYLD
+184 AKFGGGVYLD
-194 NNDQTGGFSEFT
+194 NNDQTGEPSEFT
-206 MTDSRIIGCTASDNG
+206 MTSSRIIGCTASDNG
-221 GGVAVD
+221 GGVAVN
-227 PACKFTMDNG
+227 PACTFTMNNG
-237 SEIRSCTARMGGGV
+237 SEIRSCTARNGGGV
-251 YINGGDTNGNGVF
+251 YTNTSRKNGNGVF
-264 TLRNGAILSCTA
+264 TLRNGAILSCMVN
-276 DTSGFVPSRGGG
+276 TSEHPRSRGGG
-288 VFNVGAFIM
+288 VYNEGSFIM
-297 ESGTIKGCT
+297 ENGTIKGCT
-306 SIKDDSSTGGVLNR
+306 AIKERLTGGVYNLK
-320 REFTMRGGTIGK
+320 EFTMSGGTIG
-332 EDKTD
+332 EEGKTDD
-337 ESHVYNDAN
+337 ESHVYNVADK
-346 TAAVFTISG
+346 TAAFTISG
-355 AARIYTNVANN
+355 TAKIYTNVAND
-366 SRLNAYGGEI
+366 SRLNADGGEI
-376 SGEVKN
+376 FGEVTN
-382 AVDSRYAVITGTE
+382 AVKNWSSAVIAGTE
-395 GAAGSTEFKGKV
+395 GAADSTEFKGKV

-419 GEVMN
+419 GEVVN
-424 DGGGTIKG
+424 GGSGTIRG
-432 GTFTGSV
+432 GAFKGSV

-454 ESLSGKLVITFDP
+454 TLSGELAITFDP
-467 NNGDNSSRQEVYWKK
+467 DNGEEPDTQKVDWSHG
-482 EGAPLIAPI
+482 GATLTAPSE
-491 PKPTKEEHTFEGWY
+491 PTKEEHTFEGWY
-505 YDNKGENRKWDFETD
+505 YDNNGENTEWNFETD
-520 RARYTMTLTAKWKA
+520 RAKYTMTLTAQWKA
-534 NTYNVTV
+534 NTYTVTV
-541 ENDGNGTASADPAS
+541 KDDGNGTALADPAS
-555 AKMDDKVEL
+555 AKMGAEVRL
-564 IATPKSG
+564 TAMPNSG
-571 YHFKEWEVIS
+571 YHFKEWEVIPDK
-581 GNVKIEDNKFTM
+581 VKIEDNKFTM

-606 NASSGSGG
+606 NTSSGSGGGG

-622 LTFETNGGDSIQA
+622 LTFETNGGDSMQA

-657 FGGWYADKDLTQRI
+657 FGGWYADKALTQRI

-677 GSKTVYADWKKKEPN
+677 GSKTVYADWKKREPN

-718 EKGLMSGMDA
+718 EKGLISGMDTA
-728 AAFAPYANTTRAQ
+728 VFAPYANTTRAQ

-777 TWAQQNGIMG
+777 TWAQKNGIMG

>member
-35 EMTTLSSRS
+35 EEMTTLSN
-44 GEAEVSTKDALTSA
+44 TKGVVTVESVQAMIDALPDAKDINDDTIEKVRTQFQAVVDAMQQLTDEEQKELNTSRYRKVA
-58 LGDSNISKITLK
+58 AVLYGPFLGVPIPIPGTDVEWMIS
-70 QDIHISDTL
+70 QY
-79 TVNRAVTLD
+79 
-88 LNGFVLRMTGEDSVI
+88 ED
-103 KVGQGGELTIADSD
+103 
-117 KNTAHKFAQNTAG
+117 
-130 LSAGLWELVSDD
+130 
-142 SATSK
+142 
-147 TVNGGIITGG
+147 
-157 KAQNGGGVYVAS
+157 
-169 GGKLHMTGGSIVGCQ
+169 
-184 ARYGGGVYLD
+184 
-194 NNDQTGGFSEFT
+194 
-206 MTDSRIIGCTASDNG
+206 
-221 GGVAVD
+221 
-227 PACKFTMDNG
+227 
-237 SEIRSCTARMGGGV
+237 
-251 YINGGDTNGNGVF
+251 
-264 TLRNGAILSCTA
+264 
-276 DTSGFVPSRGGG
+276 
-288 VFNVGAFIM
+288 
-297 ESGTIKGCT
+297 
-306 SIKDDSSTGGVLNR
+306 GVL
-320 REFTMRGGTIGK
+320 
-332 EDKTD
+332 TD
-337 ESHVYNDAN
+337 W
-346 TAAVFTISG
+346 TLTISG
-355 AARIYTNVANN
+355 KGAMPDFE
-366 SRLNAYGGEI
+366 G
-376 SGEVKN
+376 
-382 AVDSRYAVITGTE
+382 TGDPVCPWE
-395 GAAGSTEFKGKV
+395 NEKQKIKKV
-407 TNNCII
+407 II
-413 EKGQFT
+413 EKGVTNIGKSAFRGCSELAEVHISKTVKKIGISAFQDCTALTQIDIPDSVNSVGSFAFIGCT
-419 GEVMN
+419 RLTEVHTHWKNSYEINFGLFVFYKYGDSWPENRVIYVPDGYKDNFKSNPNGAWGEWNVQGEN
-424 DGGGTIKG
+424 YTVSFDGGNASGYMQPVGTSG
-432 GTFTGSV
+432 DYTLPDCGFTYDTAAFEYWALESSDGKKAGYPRDVFPV
-439 TNNLGAILGGDFSQA
+439 TEDVTLYANWTLII
-454 ESLSGKLVITFDP
+454 VIPDP
-467 NNGDNSSRQEVYWKK
+467 E
-482 EGAPLIAPI
+482 P
-491 PKPTKEEHTFEGWY
+491 PTVCIHEWSEWTS
-505 YDNKGENRKWDFETD
+505 N
-520 RARYTMTLTAKWKA
+520 
-534 NTYNVTV
+534 
-541 ENDGNGTASADPAS
+541 GNGTHTHTCLNNSSHTETGNCSGGTATCTAKAVCEICNTAYGELNASNHTGGTEVRGRVEATTSADGYTGDTYCKGCN
-555 AKMDDKVEL
+555 AK
-564 IATPKSG
+564 IATGESIPKKDSG
-571 YHFKEWEVIS
+571 DSPS
-581 GNVKIEDNKFTM
+581 GGS
-593 PAAHVTVKAIFER
+593 
-606 NASSGSGG
+606 SSGGSSSSSGG

-657 FGGWYADKDLTQRI
+657 FGGWYADSALTQRI

-677 GSKTVYADWKKKEPN
+677 GSKTVYADWKKR

-761 TDVVRDSGTAW
+761 TDVVRGSGTAW

-787 GYGNSS
+787 GYSNSS

-867 RAEIAALFH
+867 RAELAALFH

>member
-35 EMTTLSSRS
+35 EEMTTLSNTKGVVTVESVQAMIDALPDAKNINDDNMEKVRTQFQAVVDAMQQLTAEEQKELDTSRYRKVAAVLYGPFLGVPIPIPGTDVEWMISQYEDGVLTDWTLTIS
-44 GEAEVSTKDALTSA
+44 GKGAMPNFEGTGDPACPWENEKQKIKKVIIEEGVTNIGKNAFRGCSELAEV
-58 LGDSNISKITLK
+58 
-70 QDIHISDTL
+70 HI
-79 TVNRAVTLD
+79 
-88 LNGFVLRMTGEDSVI
+88 
-103 KVGQGGELTIADSD
+103 
-117 KNTAHKFAQNTAG
+117 
-130 LSAGLWELVSDD
+130 
-142 SATSK
+142 SK
-147 TVNGGIITGG
+147 TVKKIGDAAFRDCTALTQIDIPDSVNS
-157 KAQNGGGVYVAS
+157 V
-169 GGKLHMTGGSIVGCQ
+169 GSF
-184 ARYGGGVYLD
+184 A
-194 NNDQTGGFSEFT
+194 F
-206 MTDSRIIGCTASDNG
+206 IGCTRLTEVHTHWKNSYEINFGLFVFYEYGDSWPENRVIYVPAGYKDNFQSNPNGAWGSWNVQGENYTVSFDGGNASGYMQPVGTSGDYTLPDCGFTYDTAAFEYWALESSDGKKAGCPGDVFPVTEDVVLYANWTLII
-221 GGVAVD
+221 VIPD
-227 PACKFTMDNG
+227 PEPPIVCIHNWGEWT
-237 SEIRSCTARMGGGV
+237 S
-251 YINGGDTNGNGVF
+251 NGNG
-264 TLRNGAILSCTA
+264 THTRTCSNNSSHTETGNCSGGTATCTEKAVCEICNAAYGELNASNHTGGTEVRGRVEATTSA
-276 DTSGFVPSRGGG
+276 DGYTGD
-288 VFNVGAFIM
+288 
-297 ESGTIKGCT
+297 TYCKGC
-306 SIKDDSSTGGVLNR
+306 
-320 REFTMRGGTIGK
+320 
-332 EDKTD
+332 
-337 ESHVYNDAN
+337 N
-346 TAAVFTISG
+346 TKIA
-355 AARIYTNVANN
+355 
-366 SRLNAYGGEI
+366 
-376 SGEVKN
+376 
-382 AVDSRYAVITGTE
+382 
-395 GAAGSTEFKGKV
+395 
-407 TNNCII
+407 
-413 EKGQFT
+413 T
-419 GEVMN
+419 GE
-424 DGGGTIKG
+424 
-432 GTFTGSV
+432 S
-439 TNNLGAILGGDFSQA
+439 
-454 ESLSGKLVITFDP
+454 
-467 NNGDNSSRQEVYWKK
+467 
-482 EGAPLIAPI
+482 I
-491 PKPTKEEHTFEGWY
+491 PKK
-505 YDNKGENRKWDFETD
+505 D
-520 RARYTMTLTAKWKA
+520 
-534 NTYNVTV
+534 
-541 ENDGNGTASADPAS
+541 
-555 AKMDDKVEL
+555 
-564 IATPKSG
+564 SG
-571 YHFKEWEVIS
+571 DSPS
-581 GNVKIEDNKFTM
+581 GGS
-593 PAAHVTVKAIFER
+593 
-606 NASSGSGG
+606 SSGSSSSSSGGGG

-622 LTFETNGGDSIQA
+622 LTFETNGGDSMQA

-657 FGGWYADKDLTQRI
+657 FGGWYADKALTQRI

-677 GSKTVYADWKKKEPN
+677 GSKTVYADWKKREPN

>member
-35 EMTTLSSRS
+35 EMTALSNRS

-70 QDIHISDTL
+70 QDIAISDTL

-88 LNGFVLRMTGEDSVI
+88 LNGFVLRMTKEGSVI
-103 KVGQGGELTIADSD
+103 KVEQGGELTIADSD
-117 KNTAHKFAQNTAG
+117 TDKAHKFVQSTG
-130 LSAGLWELVSDD
+130 GLWVLVDD
-142 SATSK
+142 SSK
-147 TVNGGIITGG
+147 TVYGGIITGG
-157 KAQNGGGVYVAS
+157 NAQKGGGVYVAP
-169 GGKLHMTGGSIVGCQ
+169 GGKLNMTGGSIVGCQ
-184 ARYGGGVYLD
+184 AKFGGGVYLD
-194 NNDQTGGFSEFT
+194 NNDQTGEPSEFT
-206 MTDSRIIGCTASDNG
+206 MTSSRIIGCTASDNG
-221 GGVAVD
+221 GGVAVN
-227 PACKFTMDNG
+227 PACTFTMNNG
-237 SEIRSCTARMGGGV
+237 SEIRSCTARNGGGV
-251 YINGGDTNGNGVF
+251 YTNTSRKNGNGVF

-276 DTSGFVPSRGGG
+276 DTSGHLSSRGGG
-288 VFNVGAFIM
+288 VYNEGSFIM
-297 ESGTIKGCT
+297 ENGTIKGCT
-306 SIKDDSSTGGVLNR
+306 AIKMKERPTGGVYNLK
-320 REFTMRGGTIGK
+320 EFTMRGGTIG
-332 EDKTD
+332 EEGKTDD
-337 ESHVYNDAN
+337 ESHVYNVADK
-346 TAAVFTISG
+346 TAVFTISG
-355 AARIYTNVANN
+355 TAKIYTNVAND
-366 SRLNAYGGEI
+366 SRLNADGGEI
-376 SGEVKN
+376 FGEVTN
-382 AVDSRYAVITGTE
+382 AVKNWSSAVIAGTE
-395 GAAGSTEFKGKV
+395 GAADSTEFKGKV

-419 GEVMN
+419 GEVVN
-424 DGGGTIKG
+424 GGSGTIRG
-432 GTFTGSV
+432 GAFKGSV

-454 ESLSGKLVITFDP
+454 TLSGELAITFDP
-467 NNGDNSSRQEVYWKK
+467 DNGEEPDTQKVDWSHG
-482 EGAPLIAPI
+482 GATLTAPSE
-491 PKPTKEEHTFEGWY
+491 PTKEEHTFEGWY
-505 YDNKGENRKWDFETD
+505 YDNNGENTEWNFETD
-520 RARYTMTLTAKWKA
+520 RARYTMRLTAQWKA
-534 NTYNVTV
+534 NTYTVTV
-541 ENDGNGTASADPAS
+541 KDDGNGTALADPAS
-555 AKMDDKVEL
+555 AKMGAEVSL
-564 IATPKSG
+564 TAMPNSG
-571 YHFKEWEVIS
+571 YHFKKWEV
-581 GNVKIEDNKFTM
+581 VPDKVEIENNKFTM
-593 PAAHVTVKAIFER
+593 PADNVTVKAIFER
-606 NASSGSGG
+606 NASSGGSGGG

-622 LTFETNGGDSIQA
+622 LTFETNGGDSMQA

-657 FGGWYADKDLTQRI
+657 FGGWYADAALTQRI

-677 GSKTVYADWKKKEPN
+677 GSKTVYADWKKREPN

-698 NPFADVNAGDWFYRD
+698 NPFADVNAGDWFYQD

-728 AAFAPYANTTRAQ
+728 AVFAPYANTTRAQ

-761 TDVVRDSGTAW
+761 TDVVRGSGTAW

-831 DYESISDYAMG
+831 DYESIFDYAMG

-867 RAEIAALFH
+867 RAEIAALLH

>member
-35 EMTTLSSRS
+35 EMTTLSNRS
-44 GEAEVSTKDALTSA
+44 GEAEVSTKNELTSA
-58 LGDSNISKITLK
+58 LGDSSISKITLK
-70 QDIHISDTL
+70 QDIVISDTL

-88 LNGFVLRMTGEDSVI
+88 LNGFVLRMTEKDSVI
-103 KVGQGGELTIADSD
+103 KVEQGGELTIADSN
-117 KNTAHKFAQNTAG
+117 KNKEHKFAQPSGG
-130 LSAGLWELVSDD
+130 LSAGLWELNSNG
-142 SATSK
+142 SE

-157 KAQNGGGVYVAS
+157 KAEKGGGVYVAP
-169 GGKLHMTGGSIVGCQ
+169 GGKLNMTGGSIVGCQ

-194 NNDQTGGFSEFT
+194 NNDQTGEPSEFT
-206 MTDSRIIGCTASDNG
+206 MTSRSIIGCTASDYG
-221 GGVAVD
+221 GGVAVN
-227 PACKFTMDNG
+227 PKCTFTMNNG
-237 SEIRSCTARMGGGV
+237 SAVRSCTARLGGGV
-251 YINGGDTNGNGVF
+251 YTNNNGTNGPGVF
-264 TLRNGAILSCTA
+264 TLHNGAILSCKADSWGGGVYNEGSFIMEDGTIKNCTA
-276 DTSGFVPSRGGG
+276 EWNWLSSGG
-288 VFNVGAFIM
+288 VFNH
-297 ESGTIKGCT
+297 
-306 SIKDDSSTGGVLNR
+306 
-320 REFTMRGGTIGK
+320 REFTMSGGAIG
-332 EDKTD
+332 EENKTD
-337 ESHVYNDAN
+337 KSHVYNNSFTSAI
-346 TAAVFTISG
+346 FTISDD
-355 AARIYTNVANN
+355 ATIYTNVAND
-366 SRLNAYGGEI
+366 SRLNADGGEI
-376 SGEVKN
+376 FGDVTN
-382 AVDSRYAVITGTE
+382 AVYSEYGAVIAGTE
-395 GAAGSTEFKGKV
+395 GAADSTKFSGAV
-407 TNNCII
+407 TNN
-413 EKGQFT
+413 ET
-419 GEVMN
+419 
-424 DGGGTIKG
+424 GTIAG
-432 GTFTGSV
+432 GTFTHTV
-439 TNNLGAILGGDFSQA
+439 TNNVNTVTNNGGTILGGDFSKA
-454 ESLSGKLVITFDP
+454 SLSGKLVITFDP
-467 NNGDNSSRQEVYWKK
+467 NNEGNSSEGNSSKQKVVWSK
-482 EGAPLIAPI
+482 EGTPLEVPTTE
-491 PKPTKEEHTFEGWY
+491 PTKEGHTFEGWY
-505 YDNKGENRKWDFETD
+505 YDNNGVNTKWDFKTD

-534 NTYNVTV
+534 NT
-541 ENDGNGTASADPAS
+541 SS
-555 AKMDDKVEL
+555 
-564 IATPKSG
+564 
-571 YHFKEWEVIS
+571 
-581 GNVKIEDNKFTM
+581 
-593 PAAHVTVKAIFER
+593 
-606 NASSGSGG
+606 SSGGG

-677 GSKTVYADWKKKEPN
+677 GSKTVYADWKKREPD

-761 TDVVRDSGTAW
+761 ADVVRGSGTAW

-787 GYGNSS
+787 GYSNSS

-816 GYDTTQGGMAIREFD
+816 GYDTTQGGMAIREFG

-867 RAEIAALFH
+867 RAELAALLH
-876 RFAENGM
+876 RFVENGM

>member
-35 EMTTLSSRS
+35 EEMTTLSSRS
-44 GEAEVSTKDALTSA
+44 GEAEVSTVEDLTSA
-58 LGDSNISKITLK
+58 LGDSTKDTVKLTANIIIDT
-70 QDIHISDTL
+70 TL

-88 LNGFVLRMTGEDSVI
+88 LNGFVLRIPEKDSVI
-103 KVGQGGELTIADSD
+103 KVEQGGELTIADSD
-117 KNTAHKFAQNTAG
+117 KTTEHKFAQNPD
-130 LSAGLWELVSDD
+130 GLWVLVSDD
-142 SATSK
+142 STTSK
-147 TVNGGIITGG
+147 TVKGGIITGG
-157 KAQNGGGVYVAS
+157 KAQKGGGVYVAP
-169 GGKLHMTGGSIVGCQ
+169 GGKLNMTGGSIVGCQ
-184 ARYGGGVYLD
+184 AKFGGGVYLD
-194 NNDQTGGFSEFT
+194 NNDQTGEPSEFT
-206 MTDSRIIGCTASDNG
+206 MTSSRIIGCTASDNG
-221 GGVAVD
+221 GGVAVN
-227 PACKFTMDNG
+227 PACTFTMNNG
-237 SEIRSCTARMGGGV
+237 SEIRSCTARNGGGV
-251 YINGGDTNGNGVF
+251 YTNTSRKNGNGVF

-276 DTSGFVPSRGGG
+276 DTSGHLSSRGGG
-288 VFNVGAFIM
+288 VYNEGSFIM
-297 ESGTIKGCT
+297 ENGTIKGCT
-306 SIKDDSSTGGVLNR
+306 AIKMKERPTGGVYNLK
-320 REFTMRGGTIGK
+320 EFTMRGGTIG
-332 EDKTD
+332 EEGENEND
-337 ESHVYNDAN
+337 ESHVYNAAD

-355 AARIYTNVANN
+355 TAKIYTNVYND
-366 SRLNAYGGEI
+366 SRLNADGGEI
-376 SGEVKN
+376 FGEVTN
-382 AVDSRYAVITGTE
+382 AVKNWSSAVIAGTE

-593 PAAHVTVKAIFER
+593 PAENVTVKAIFER
-606 NASSGSGG
+606 NASSSGGG

-622 LTFETNGGDSIQA
+622 LTFETNGGGSMQA

-677 GSKTVYADWKKKEPN
+677 GSKTVYADWKKR

>member
-16 CFLFSTA
+16 CFLLSTA

-35 EMTTLSSRS
+35 EMTTLSNRS
-44 GEAEVSTKDALTSA
+44 GEAEVSTAADLTSA
-58 LGDSNISKITLK
+58 LENSNISKITLK
-70 QDIHISDTL
+70 TDIPIRDTL

-88 LNGFVLRMTGEDSVI
+88 LNGFVLQRTGEGSVI
-103 KVGQGGELTIADSD
+103 KVEQDGNLTIADSN
-117 KNTAHKFAQNTAG
+117 KNKAHKFVQH
-130 LSAGLWELVSDD
+130 SDGLWVLVDD
-142 SATSK
+142 GSK

-157 KAQNGGGVYVAS
+157 KAENGGGVYVAP

-184 ARYGGGVYLD
+184 AKDGGGVYLD
-194 NNDQTGGFSEFT
+194 DDSQTDASSEFT
-206 MTDSRIIGCTASDNG
+206 MTDSSIIGCTASYLG
-221 GGVAVD
+221 GGVAVN
-227 PACKFTMDNG
+227 PKCKFTMDNG
-237 SEIRSCTARMGGGV
+237 SAVRSCTARNGGGV
-251 YINGGDTNGNGVF
+251 YITSSANGNGVF

-276 DTSGFVPSRGGG
+276 DSWGGG
-288 VFNVGAFIM
+288 VFNAGAFIM

-306 SIKDDSSTGGVLNR
+306 AGGDWSSGGGVFNR
-320 REFTMRGGTIGK
+320 REFTMRGGRIG

-337 ESHVYNDAN
+337 ESHVYNAAD

-355 AARIYTNVANN
+355 TAKIYTNVAND
-366 SRLNAYGGEI
+366 SRLNADGGEI
-376 SGEVKN
+376 FGDVTN
-382 AVDSRYAVITGTE
+382 AINSRYGAVIAGT
-395 GAAGSTEFKGKV
+395 GSTEFSGAV
-407 TNNCII
+407 TNN
-413 EKGQFT
+413 ET
-419 GEVMN
+419 
-424 DGGGTIKG
+424 GTIAG
-432 GTFTGSV
+432 GVFTGSV
-439 TNNLGAILGGDFSQA
+439 TNNLGTILGGDFSQA
-454 ESLSGKLVITFDP
+454 EPLNGQLAITFEP
-467 NNGDNSSRQEVYWKK
+467 NNGGISSRQEVVWSK
-482 EGAPLIAPI
+482 EGTPLEVPT
-491 PKPTKEEHTFEGWY
+491 PEPTKEGHTFEGWY
-505 YDNKGENRKWDFETD
+505 YDNNGVNTKWNFETD
-520 RARYTMTLTAKWKA
+520 RAKYTMTLTAQWKA
-534 NTYNVTV
+534 NTYTVTV
-541 ENDGNGTASADPAS
+541 ENDGNGTASAAPAS
-555 AKMDDKVEL
+555 ARMGAEVSL
-564 IATPKSG
+564 TATPNSG
-571 YHFKEWEVIS
+571 YHFKKWEVVPEK
-581 GNVKIEDNKFTM
+581 VKIENNKFTM
-593 PAAHVTVKAIFER
+593 PAADVTVKAIFER
-606 NASSGSGG
+606 NASSGGSGGG

-622 LTFETNGGDSIQA
+622 LTFETNGGGSMQA

-677 GSKTVYADWKKKEPN
+677 GSKTVYADWKKREPD

-761 TDVVRDSGTAW
+761 TDVVRGSGTAW

-787 GYGNSS
+787 GYDNSS

-816 GYDTTQGGMAIREFD
+816 GYDTTQGGMAIREFG
-831 DYESISDYAMG
+831 DYESISDYAMS

-857 NLLYPKGTAT
+857 NLLYPNGTAT
-867 RAEIAALFH
+867 RAEIAAMLH
-876 RFAENGM
+876 RFVENGM

>member
-35 EMTTLSSRS
+35 EMTTLSNRS
-44 GEAEVSTKDALTSA
+44 GEAEVSTAADLTSA
-58 LGDSNISKITLK
+58 LGDSNISKITLE
-70 QDIHISDTL
+70 QDIPISDTL

-88 LNGFVLRMTGEDSVI
+88 LSGFVLQRTGEGSVI
-103 KVGQGGELTIADSD
+103 KVEQGGELTIADSN
-117 KNTAHKFAQNTAG
+117 KNTAHKFAQNTD
-130 LSAGLWELVSDD
+130 GLWVLVDD
-142 SATSK
+142 SSTTSK
-147 TVNGGIITGG
+147 TVKGGIITGG
-157 KAQNGGGVYVAS
+157 KAQKGGGVYVAP

-184 ARYGGGVYLD
+184 AKDGGGVYLD
-194 NNDQTGGFSEFT
+194 DDSQTDASSEFT
-206 MTDSRIIGCTASDNG
+206 MTDSSIIGCTASNFG
-221 GGVAVD
+221 GGVAVN
-227 PACKFTMDNG
+227 PKCKFTMDNG
-237 SEIRSCTARMGGGV
+237 SAVRSCTARNGGGV
-251 YINGGDTNGNGVF
+251 YITSSANGNGVF

-276 DTSGFVPSRGGG
+276 ARGGG
-288 VFNVGAFIM
+288 VYNEGSFIM
-297 ESGTIKGCT
+297 EDGTIKNCT
-306 SIKDDSSTGGVLNR
+306 AGWDGSSSGGVFNSG
-320 REFTMRGGTIGK
+320 EFTMSGGTIGEK
-332 EDKTD
+332 DKPD
-337 ESHVYNDAN
+337 ESHVYNNSFTSAI
-346 TAAVFTISG
+346 FTISG
-355 AARIYTNVANN
+355 TAKIYTNVAND
-366 SRLNAYGGEI
+366 SRLNADGGEI
-376 SGEVKN
+376 FGEVTN
-382 AVDSRYAVITGTE
+382 AVYSDYGAVIAG
-395 GAAGSTEFKGKV
+395 AGSTEFKGKV
-407 TNNCII
+407 TNKGII

-419 GEVMN
+419 GDVTN

-432 GTFTGSV
+432 GTFINNKV
-439 TNNLGAILGGDFSQA
+439 TNNLGTILGGDFSQA
-454 ESLSGKLVITFDP
+454 ESLNGQLAITFEP
-467 NNGDNSSRQEVYWKK
+467 NNGDDSSRKEVVWSKD
-482 EGAPLIAPI
+482 GATLSAPTSE
-491 PKPTKEEHTFEGWY
+491 PTKEGYTFEGWY
-505 YDNKGENRKWDFETD
+505 YNNNGKNTKWDFETD
-520 RARYTMTLTAKWKA
+520 KAKYTMTLTAQWKA
-534 NTYNVTV
+534 NTYTVTV

-555 AKMDDKVEL
+555 AKMGAEVSL
-564 IATPKSG
+564 TAMPNSG
-571 YHFKEWEVIS
+571 YHFKKWEVVPDK
-581 GNVKIEDNKFTM
+581 VKIEDNKFTM

-606 NASSGSGG
+606 NASSGGSGGG

-622 LTFETNGGDSIQA
+622 LTFETNGGGSMQA

-677 GSKTVYADWKKKEPN
+677 GSKTVYADWKKR

-698 NPFADVNAGDWFYRD
+698 NPFADVNAGDWFYQD

-728 AAFAPYANTTRAQ
+728 AVFAPYANTTRAQ

-761 TDVVRDSGTAW
+761 TDVVRGSGTAW

-867 RAEIAALFH
+867 RAELAALFH

>member
-35 EMTTLSSRS
+35 EEMTTLSNRS
-44 GEAEVSTKDALTSA
+44 GEAEVSTKDELTSA
-58 LGDSNISKITLK
+58 LWDSTKDTVKLTA
-70 QDIHISDTL
+70 DIIIDTTL

-88 LNGFVLRMTGEDSVI
+88 LSGFVLRMTEKDSVI
-103 KVGQGGELTIADSD
+103 KVEQGGNLTIADSD
-117 KNTAHKFAQNTAG
+117 TDKEHKFAQNTN
-130 LSAGLWELVSDD
+130 GLWELVVGS
-142 SATSK
+142 STTSK

-157 KAQNGGGVYVAS
+157 KAQNGGGVYVAP

-184 ARYGGGVYLD
+184 AKNGGGVYLD
-194 NNDQTGGFSEFT
+194 NNDQTDASSEFT
-206 MTDSRIIGCTASDNG
+206 MTDSSIIGCTASYLG
-221 GGVAVD
+221 GGVAVN
-227 PACKFTMDNG
+227 PKCTFTMDND
-237 SEIRSCTARMGGGV
+237 SEIRSCTARNGGGV
-251 YINGGDTNGNGVF
+251 YITSSANGNGVF
-264 TLRNGAILSCTA
+264 TLRNGAIFLCTA
-276 DTSGFVPSRGGG
+276 AKGGGVYNEGSFIMEDGTIKNCTAEWDWPSGGG
-288 VFNVGAFIM
+288 VFN
-297 ESGTIKGCT
+297 
-306 SIKDDSSTGGVLNR
+306 L
-320 REFTMRGGTIGK
+320 REFTMSGGAIG
-332 EDKTD
+332 EDGKDD
-337 ESHVYNDAN
+337 ESYVYNAAN

-355 AARIYTNVANN
+355 TAKIYTNVANDSRWNADGGAIFGDVTNAVN
-366 SRLNAYGGEI
+366 SRFG
-376 SGEVKN
+376 
-382 AVDSRYAVITGTE
+382 AVIAG
-395 GAAGSTEFKGKV
+395 AGSTEFKGKV
-407 TNNCII
+407 TNKGII

-419 GEVMN
+419 GDVTN
-424 DGGGTIKG
+424 DVGGTIKG
-432 GTFTGSV
+432 GTFINNKV
-439 TNNLGAILGGDFSQA
+439 TNNLGAILGGDFSKA
-454 ESLSGKLVITFDP
+454 TLSGKLAITFDP
-467 NNGDNSSRQEVYWKK
+467 NNGDKSSRQDVVWSKD
-482 EGAPLIAPI
+482 GAKLSTPTPE
-491 PKPTKEEHTFEGWY
+491 PTKEGHTFEGWC
-505 YDNKGENRKWDFETD
+505 YDNNGVNTEWDFETD
-520 RARYTMTLTAKWKA
+520 RAKYTMTLTAQWEA

-541 ENDGNGTASADPAS
+541 ENDGNGTASAAPAPAS
-555 AKMDDKVEL
+555 MGAEVSL
-564 IATPKSG
+564 TATPNSG
-571 YHFKEWEVIS
+571 YHFKKWEVVPEK
-581 GNVKIEDNKFTM
+581 VKIENNKFTM
-593 PAAHVTVKAIFER
+593 PADDVTVKAIFER
-606 NASSGSGG
+606 NASSGGSGGG

-622 LTFETNGGDSIQA
+622 LTFETNGGGSMQA

-677 GSKTVYADWKKKEPN
+677 GSKTVYADWKKREPN

-728 AAFAPYANTTRAQ
+728 AVFAPYANTTRAQ

-787 GYGNSS
+787 GYDNSS

-816 GYDTTQGGMAIREFD
+816 GYDTTQGGMAIREFG
-831 DYESISDYAMG
+831 DYESISDYAMS

-857 NLLYPKGTAT
+857 NLLYPNGTAT
-867 RAEIAALFH
+867 RAEIAAMLH
-876 RFAENGM
+876 RFVENGM

>member
-35 EMTTLSSRS
+35 EMTALLNTKGVITVESVQAMIDALPNAKDINDDTIEEVRTQFQAVVDAMQQLTAEEQKELDTSRYRKVAAVLYGPFLGVPIPIPGTDVEWMISQYEDGVLTDWTLTIS
-44 GEAEVSTKDALTSA
+44 GKGAMPDFEGTGDPVCPWENEKQKIKKVIIEEGVTNIGKSAFRGCSELAEV
-58 LGDSNISKITLK
+58 
-70 QDIHISDTL
+70 HI
-79 TVNRAVTLD
+79 
-88 LNGFVLRMTGEDSVI
+88 
-103 KVGQGGELTIADSD
+103 
-117 KNTAHKFAQNTAG
+117 
-130 LSAGLWELVSDD
+130 
-142 SATSK
+142 SK
-147 TVNGGIITGG
+147 TVKKIGISAFQDCTALTQIDIPDSV
-157 KAQNGGGVYVAS
+157 NSV
-169 GGKLHMTGGSIVGCQ
+169 GSF
-184 ARYGGGVYLD
+184 A
-194 NNDQTGGFSEFT
+194 F
-206 MTDSRIIGCTASDNG
+206 IGCTRLTEVHTHWKNSYEINFGLFVFYKYGDSWPENRVIYVPDGYKDNFKSNPNGAWGEWNVQGENYTVSFDGGNASGYMQPVGTSGDYTLPDCGFTYDTAAFEYWALESSDGKKAGYPRDVFPVTEDVTLYANWTLII
-221 GGVAVD
+221 VIPD
-227 PACKFTMDNG
+227 PEPPTVCIHNWGEWT
-237 SEIRSCTARMGGGV
+237 S
-251 YINGGDTNGNGVF
+251 NGNG
-264 TLRNGAILSCTA
+264 THTHTCLNNSSHTETGNCSGGTATCTA
-276 DTSGFVPSRGGG
+276 KAVCEICNTAYGELNASNHTGGTEVRGRVEATTSADGYTGDTYC
-288 VFNVGAFIM
+288 
-297 ESGTIKGCT
+297 KGC
-306 SIKDDSSTGGVLNR
+306 
-320 REFTMRGGTIGK
+320 
-332 EDKTD
+332 
-337 ESHVYNDAN
+337 
-346 TAAVFTISG
+346 
-355 AARIYTNVANN
+355 
-366 SRLNAYGGEI
+366 NAKI
-376 SGEVKN
+376 
-382 AVDSRYAVITGTE
+382 A
-395 GAAGSTEFKGKV
+395 
-407 TNNCII
+407 
-413 EKGQFT
+413 T
-419 GEVMN
+419 GE
-424 DGGGTIKG
+424 
-432 GTFTGSV
+432 S
-439 TNNLGAILGGDFSQA
+439 
-454 ESLSGKLVITFDP
+454 
-467 NNGDNSSRQEVYWKK
+467 
-482 EGAPLIAPI
+482 I
-491 PKPTKEEHTFEGWY
+491 PKK
-505 YDNKGENRKWDFETD
+505 D
-520 RARYTMTLTAKWKA
+520 
-534 NTYNVTV
+534 
-541 ENDGNGTASADPAS
+541 
-555 AKMDDKVEL
+555 
-564 IATPKSG
+564 SG
-571 YHFKEWEVIS
+571 DSPS
-581 GNVKIEDNKFTM
+581 GGS
-593 PAAHVTVKAIFER
+593 
-606 NASSGSGG
+606 SSGGSSSSSGG

-657 FGGWYADKDLTQRI
+657 FGGWYADSALTQRI

-677 GSKTVYADWKKKEPN
+677 GSKTVYADWKKR

-761 TDVVRDSGTAW
+761 TDVVRGSGTAW

-787 GYGNSS
+787 GYSNSS

>member
-28 AAETEQE
+28 AAETEQG
-35 EMTTLSSRS
+35 EMITLSNRS
-44 GEAEVSTKDALTSA
+44 GEAEVSMKDALTSA

-70 QDIHISDTL
+70 QDIAISDTL

-88 LNGFVLRMTGEDSVI
+88 LNGFVLRMTGEGSVI
-103 KVGQGGELTIADSD
+103 KVEQGGELTIADSN
-117 KNTAHKFAQNTAG
+117 KNTAHKFAQNTN
-130 LSAGLWELVSDD
+130 GLWELVDGS
-142 SATSK
+142 STSSK

-157 KAQNGGGVYVAS
+157 KAQKGGGVYVAP

-184 ARYGGGVYLD
+184 AKDGGGVYLD
-194 NNDQTGGFSEFT
+194 DDSQTDASSEFT
-206 MTDSRIIGCTASDNG
+206 MTDSSIIGCTASGHG
-221 GGVAVD
+221 GGVAVN
-227 PACKFTMDNG
+227 PACKFTMDND
-237 SEIRSCTARMGGGV
+237 SEIRSCTARLGGGV
-251 YINGGDTNGNGVF
+251 YTNNSGTNGPGVF

-276 DTSGFVPSRGGG
+276 NPSNHLFSRGGG
-288 VFNVGAFIM
+288 VYNSGAFIM
-297 ESGTIKGCT
+297 EGGTIKGCT
-306 SIKDDSSTGGVLNR
+306 AIKERPTGGVLNR
-320 REFTMRGGTIGK
+320 REFTMSGGMIG
-332 EDKTD
+332 ESEND
-337 ESHVYNDAN
+337 ESHVYNDAI

-355 AARIYTNVANN
+355 DAKIYTNVYND
-366 SRLNAYGGEI
+366 SRLNADGGEI
-376 SGEVKN
+376 FGEVTN
-382 AVDSRYAVITGTE
+382 AVKNWSSAVIAGTE

-593 PAAHVTVKAIFER
+593 PAENVTVKAIFER
-606 NASSGSGG
+606 NASSSGGG

-622 LTFETNGGDSIQA
+622 LTFETNGGGSMQA

-677 GSKTVYADWKKKEPN
+677 GSKTVYADWKKR

>member
-35 EMTTLSSRS
+35 EMTALSNTKGVVTVESVQAMIDALPNAKDINDDTIEEVRTQFQAVVDAMQQLTDKEQKELDTSRYRKVAAVLYGPFLGVPIPIPGTDVEWMISQYEDGVLTDWTLIIS
-44 GEAEVSTKDALTSA
+44 GEGEMPDFGDA
-58 LGDSNISKITLK
+58 GDAVCPWENAK
-70 QDIHISDTL
+70 QDIK
-79 TVNRAVTLD
+79 
-88 LNGFVLRMTGEDSVI
+88 
-103 KVGQGGELTIADSD
+103 KV
-117 KNTAHKFAQNTAG
+117 
-130 LSAGLWELVSDD
+130 
-142 SATSK
+142 
-147 TVNGGIITGG
+147 
-157 KAQNGGGVYVAS
+157 
-169 GGKLHMTGGSIVGCQ
+169 
-184 ARYGGGVYLD
+184 
-194 NNDQTGGFSEFT
+194 
-206 MTDSRIIGCTASDNG
+206 
-221 GGVAVD
+221 
-227 PACKFTMDNG
+227 
-237 SEIRSCTARMGGGV
+237 
-251 YINGGDTNGNGVF
+251 
-264 TLRNGAILSCTA
+264 
-276 DTSGFVPSRGGG
+276 
-288 VFNVGAFIM
+288 
-297 ESGTIKGCT
+297 
-306 SIKDDSSTGGVLNR
+306 
-320 REFTMRGGTIGK
+320 
-332 EDKTD
+332 
-337 ESHVYNDAN
+337 
-346 TAAVFTISG
+346 
-355 AARIYTNVANN
+355 
-366 SRLNAYGGEI
+366 
-376 SGEVKN
+376 
-382 AVDSRYAVITGTE
+382 
-395 GAAGSTEFKGKV
+395 
-407 TNNCII
+407 II
-413 EKGQFT
+413 EKGVTNIGKNAFRGCSELAEVHISKTVKKIGVSAFQDCTALTQIDIPDSVNSVGSFAFIGCT
-419 GEVMN
+419 RLTEVHTHWKNSYEINFGAFVFYKYGDSWPQNLTIYVPDGYKDRFVSGAWVDWKVEGENYTVSF
-424 DGGGTIKG
+424 DGGNASGYMQPVGTSGDYTLPKSG
-432 GTFTGSV
+432 FTYDTAAFEYWALESSDGKKAGCPGDVFPV
-439 TNNLGAILGGDFSQA
+439 TEDVVLYANWTLIIVIPDP
-454 ESLSGKLVITFDP
+454 EPPIVCIHEWGKWTS
-467 NNGDNSSRQEVYWKK
+467 N
-482 EGAPLIAPI
+482 
-491 PKPTKEEHTFEGWY
+491 
-505 YDNKGENRKWDFETD
+505 
-520 RARYTMTLTAKWKA
+520 
-534 NTYNVTV
+534 
-541 ENDGNGTASADPAS
+541 GNGTHTHICLNNSSHTETGNCSGGTATCTENAVCKICNTAYGELNASNHTGGTEVRGRVEATTSADGYTGDTYC
-555 AKMDDKVEL
+555 KGCNTK
-564 IATPKSG
+564 IATGESIPKKDSG
-571 YHFKEWEVIS
+571 DSPS
-581 GNVKIEDNKFTM
+581 GGSSS
-593 PAAHVTVKAIFER
+593 
-606 NASSGSGG
+606 SSGGGG

-622 LTFETNGGDSIQA
+622 LTFETNGGDSMQA

-657 FGGWYADKDLTQRI
+657 FGGWYADKALTQRI

-677 GSKTVYADWKKKEPN
+677 GSKTVYADWKKREPN

-761 TDVVRDSGTAW
+761 TDVVRGSGTAW

-831 DYESISDYAMG
+831 DYESIFDYAMG

-867 RAEIAALFH
+867 RAEIAALLH

>member
-35 EMTTLSSRS
+35 EEMTTLSNRS

-70 QDIHISDTL
+70 QDIAISDTL

-88 LNGFVLRMTGEDSVI
+88 LNGFVLRMTKEGSVI
-103 KVGQGGELTIADSD
+103 KVEQGGELTIADSD
-117 KNTAHKFAQNTAG
+117 TDKAHKFVQSTG
-130 LSAGLWELVSDD
+130 GLWVLVDD
-142 SATSK
+142 SSK
-147 TVNGGIITGG
+147 TVYGGIITGG
-157 KAQNGGGVYVAS
+157 NAQKGGGVYVAP
-169 GGKLHMTGGSIVGCQ
+169 GGKLNMTGGSIVGCQ
-184 ARYGGGVYLD
+184 AKFGGGVYLD
-194 NNDQTGGFSEFT
+194 NNDQTGEPSEFT
-206 MTDSRIIGCTASDNG
+206 MTSSRIIGCTASDNG
-221 GGVAVD
+221 GGVAVN
-227 PACKFTMDNG
+227 PACTFTMNNG
-237 SEIRSCTARMGGGV
+237 SEIRSCTARNGGGV
-251 YINGGDTNGNGVF
+251 YTNTSRKNGNGVF

-276 DTSGFVPSRGGG
+276 DTSGHLSSRGGG
-288 VFNVGAFIM
+288 VYNEGSFIM
-297 ESGTIKGCT
+297 ENGTIKGCT
-306 SIKDDSSTGGVLNR
+306 AIKMKERPTGGVYNLK
-320 REFTMRGGTIGK
+320 EFTMRGGTIG
-332 EDKTD
+332 EEGENEND
-337 ESHVYNDAN
+337 ESHVYNAAD

-355 AARIYTNVANN
+355 TAKIYTNVYND
-366 SRLNAYGGEI
+366 SRLNADGGEI
-376 SGEVKN
+376 FGEVTN
-382 AVDSRYAVITGTE
+382 AVKNWSSAVIAGTE

-593 PAAHVTVKAIFER
+593 PAENVTVKAIFER
-606 NASSGSGG
+606 NASSSGGG

-622 LTFETNGGDSIQA
+622 LTFETNGGGSMQA

-657 FGGWYADKDLTQRI
+657 FGGWYADKALTQRI

-677 GSKTVYADWKKKEPN
+677 GSKTVYADWKKREPN

-718 EKGLMSGMDA
+718 EKGLMSGMDTA
-728 AAFAPYANTTRAQ
+728 VFAPYANTTRAQ

-761 TDVVRDSGTAW
+761 TDVVRGSGTAW

-777 TWAQQNGIMG
+777 TWAQKNGIMG
-787 GYGNSS
+787 GYSNSS

-867 RAEIAALFH
+867 RAEIAALLH

>member
-28 AAETEQE
+28 AAETEQG
-35 EMTTLSSRS
+35 EMITLSNRS
-44 GEAEVSTKDALTSA
+44 GEAEVSTAADLTSA
-58 LGDSNISKITLK
+58 LGDSTKDTVKLTA
-70 QDIHISDTL
+70 DIIIDTTL

-88 LNGFVLRMTGEDSVI
+88 LNGFVLQMTEKDSVI
-103 KVGQGGELTIADSD
+103 KVEQGGELTIADSD
-117 KNTAHKFAQNTAG
+117 TDKAHKFAQNPD
-130 LSAGLWELVSDD
+130 GLWVLID
-142 SATSK
+142 SGGTSSK
-147 TVNGGIITGG
+147 TVSGGIITDG
-157 KAQNGGGVYVAS
+157 KAQKGGGVYVAP
-169 GGKLHMTGGSIVGCQ
+169 GGKLNMTGGSIVGCQ
-184 ARYGGGVYLD
+184 AKFGGGVYLD
-194 NNDQTGGFSEFT
+194 NNDQTGEPSEFT
-206 MTDSRIIGCTASDNG
+206 MTSSRIIGCTASDNG
-221 GGVAVD
+221 GGVAVN
-227 PACKFTMDNG
+227 PACTFTMNNG
-237 SEIRSCTARMGGGV
+237 SEIRSCTARNGGGV
-251 YINGGDTNGNGVF
+251 YTNTSRKNGNGVF
-264 TLRNGAILSCTA
+264 TLRNGAILSCMVN
-276 DTSGFVPSRGGG
+276 TSEHPRSRGGG
-288 VFNVGAFIM
+288 VYNEGSFIM
-297 ESGTIKGCT
+297 ENGTIKGCT
-306 SIKDDSSTGGVLNR
+306 AIKERLTGGVYNLK
-320 REFTMRGGTIGK
+320 EFTMSGGTIG
-332 EDKTD
+332 EEGKTDD
-337 ESHVYNDAN
+337 ESHVYNVADK
-346 TAAVFTISG
+346 TAVFTISG
-355 AARIYTNVANN
+355 TAKIYTNVAND
-366 SRLNAYGGEI
+366 SRLNADGGEI
-376 SGEVKN
+376 FGEVTN
-382 AVDSRYAVITGTE
+382 AVKNWSSAVIAGTE
-395 GAAGSTEFKGKV
+395 GAADSTEFKGKV

-419 GEVMN
+419 GEVVN
-424 DGGGTIKG
+424 GGSGTIRG
-432 GTFTGSV
+432 GAFKGSV

-454 ESLSGKLVITFDP
+454 TLSGELAITFDP
-467 NNGDNSSRQEVYWKK
+467 DNGEEPDTQKVDWSHG
-482 EGAPLIAPI
+482 GATLTAPSE
-491 PKPTKEEHTFEGWY
+491 PTKEEHTFEGWY
-505 YDNKGENRKWDFETD
+505 YDNNGENTEWNFETD
-520 RARYTMTLTAKWKA
+520 KAKYTMTLTAQWKA
-534 NTYNVTV
+534 NTYTVTV

-555 AKMDDKVEL
+555 AKMGAEVSL
-564 IATPKSG
+564 TAMPKSG
-571 YHFKEWEVIS
+571 YHFKRWEV
-581 GNVKIEDNKFTM
+581 VPDKVEIENNKFTM
-593 PAAHVTVKAIFER
+593 PADDVTVKAIFER
-606 NASSGSGG
+606 NASSGGSGGG

-677 GSKTVYADWKKKEPN
+677 GSKTVYADWKKR

-698 NPFADVNAGDWFYRD
+698 NPFADVNAGDWFYQD

-761 TDVVRDSGTAW
+761 TDVVRDSGTTW

-787 GYGNSS
+787 GYSNSS

-867 RAEIAALFH
+867 RAELAALFH

>member
-35 EMTTLSSRS
+35 EMTTLSNRS
-44 GEAEVSTKDALTSA
+44 GEAEVSTKDELTSA
-58 LGDSNISKITLK
+58 LGDSTKDTVKLTA
-70 QDIHISDTL
+70 DIIIDTTL

-88 LNGFVLRMTGEDSVI
+88 LNGFVLQRTGEGSVI
-103 KVGQGGELTIADSD
+103 KVEQGGELTIADSD
-117 KNTAHKFAQNTAG
+117 KNTAHKFAQNTN
-130 LSAGLWELVSDD
+130 GLWELVDGS
-142 SATSK
+142 SASSK
-147 TVNGGIITGG
+147 TVKGGIITGG
-157 KAQNGGGVYVAS
+157 KAQKGGGVYVAP

-184 ARYGGGVYLD
+184 AKDGGGVYLD
-194 NNDQTGGFSEFT
+194 DDSQTDASSEFT
-206 MTDSRIIGCTASDNG
+206 MTDSSIIGCTASYFG
-221 GGVAVD
+221 GGVAVN
-227 PACKFTMDNG
+227 PACKFTMNNG
-237 SEIRSCTARMGGGV
+237 SEIRSCTARIGGGV
-251 YINGGDTNGNGVF
+251 YTNNSGTNGNGVV

-276 DTSGFVPSRGGG
+276 DSWGGG
-288 VFNVGAFIM
+288 VFNTGAFIM

-306 SIKDDSSTGGVLNR
+306 AIKERPTGGVFNR
-320 REFTMRGGTIGK
+320 REFTMSGGTIGEG
-332 EDKTD
+332 EDD
-337 ESHVYNDAN
+337 ESHVYNAAD

-355 AARIYTNVANN
+355 TAKIYTNVAND
-366 SRLNAYGGEI
+366 SRWNADGGKI
-376 SGEVKN
+376 FGEVKN
-382 AVDSRYAVITGTE
+382 AVNSRFGAVIAG
-395 GAAGSTEFKGKV
+395 AGSTEFSGAV
-407 TNNCII
+407 INN
-413 EKGQFT
+413 ET
-419 GEVMN
+419 
-424 DGGGTIKG
+424 GTIAG
-432 GTFTGSV
+432 GVFTGSV
-439 TNNLGAILGGDFSQA
+439 TNNLGTILGGDFSKA
-454 ESLSGKLVITFDP
+454 TLRGKLAITFDP
-467 NNGDNSSRQEVYWKK
+467 NNEDNMQVDWKK
-482 EGAPLIAPI
+482 EGVLLIAPTSE
-491 PKPTKEEHTFEGWY
+491 PTKEGYTFEGWY
-505 YDNKGENRKWDFETD
+505 YDNNGVNTKWNFETD
-520 RARYTMTLTAKWKA
+520 KARYTMTLTAKWKA
-534 NTYNVTV
+534 NT
-541 ENDGNGTASADPAS
+541 S
-555 AKMDDKVEL
+555 
-564 IATPKSG
+564 
-571 YHFKEWEVIS
+571 
-581 GNVKIEDNKFTM
+581 
-593 PAAHVTVKAIFER
+593 
-606 NASSGSGG
+606 SSGGGG

-622 LTFETNGGDSIQA
+622 LTFETNGGGSMQA

-677 GSKTVYADWKKKEPN
+677 GSKTVYADWKKR

-698 NPFADVNAGDWFYRD
+698 NPFADVNAGDWFYQD

-761 TDVVRDSGTAW
+761 VDVVRGSGTAW

-777 TWAQQNGIMG
+777 TWAQKNGIMG
-787 GYGNSS
+787 GYSNSS

-816 GYDTTQGGMAIREFD
+816 GYDTTQGGMAIREFG
-831 DYESISDYAMG
+831 DYESISDYAMS

-867 RAEIAALFH
+867 RAEIAAMLH
-876 RFAENGM
+876 RFVENGM

>member
-35 EMTTLSSRS
+35 EEMTTLSSRS
-44 GEAEVSTKDALTSA
+44 GEAEVSTKDELTSA
-58 LGDSNISKITLK
+58 LGDSTKDTVKLTA
-70 QDIHISDTL
+70 DIIIDTTL

-88 LNGFVLRMTGEDSVI
+88 LNGFVLRMTEKDSVI
-103 KVGQGGELTIADSD
+103 KVEQGGELTIADSN
-117 KNTAHKFAQNTAG
+117 KNTAHKFAQNTD
-130 LSAGLWELVSDD
+130 GLWELVDGS
-142 SATSK
+142 STTSK
-147 TVNGGIITGG
+147 TVKGGIITGG
-157 KAQNGGGVYVAS
+157 KAQNGGGVYVAP

-184 ARYGGGVYLD
+184 AGHGGGVYLD
-194 NNDQTGGFSEFT
+194 NNDQTGEPSKFT
-206 MTDSRIIGCTASDNG
+206 MTSSRIIGCTASGHG
-221 GGVAVD
+221 GGVAVN
-227 PACKFTMDNG
+227 PKCTFTMDND
-237 SEIRSCTARMGGGV
+237 SEIRSCTARLGGGV
-251 YINGGDTNGNGVF
+251 YTNNNGTNGPGVF

-276 DTSGFVPSRGGG
+276 NPSDHLFSRGGG
-288 VFNVGAFIM
+288 VYNSGAFIM
-297 ESGTIKGCT
+297 EGGTIKGCT
-306 SIKDDSSTGGVLNR
+306 AKDGSSGGVLNR
-320 REFTMRGGTIGK
+320 REFTMSGGMIG
-332 EDKTD
+332 EGEND

-346 TAAVFTISG
+346 TKAVFTISG
-355 AARIYTNVANN
+355 TAKIYTNVAND
-366 SRLNAYGGEI
+366 SRLNADGGEI
-376 SGEVKN
+376 FGEVTN
-382 AVDSRYAVITGTE
+382 AVDSEYGAVITGTE
-395 GAAGSTEFKGKV
+395 EAAGSTEFSGAV
-407 TNNCII
+407 INN
-413 EKGQFT
+413 KA
-419 GEVMN
+419 
-424 DGGGTIKG
+424 GTIAG
-432 GTFTGSV
+432 GVFTGSV
-439 TNNLGAILGGDFSQA
+439 TNNLGTILGGDFSKA
-454 ESLSGKLVITFDP
+454 SLSGELVITFDP
-467 NNGDNSSRQEVYWKK
+467 NNEDDSSRKK
-482 EGAPLIAPI
+482 VVWSKNGATLSAPTSE
-491 PKPTKEEHTFEGWY
+491 PTKEGYTFEGWY
-505 YDNKGENRKWDFETD
+505 YDNNGVNTEWDFETD
-520 RARYTMTLTAKWKA
+520 RAKYTMTLKAKWKA
-534 NTYNVTV
+534 NT
-541 ENDGNGTASADPAS
+541 S
-555 AKMDDKVEL
+555 
-564 IATPKSG
+564 
-571 YHFKEWEVIS
+571 
-581 GNVKIEDNKFTM
+581 
-593 PAAHVTVKAIFER
+593 
-606 NASSGSGG
+606 SSGGGG

-622 LTFETNGGDSIQA
+622 LTFETNGGGSMQA

-677 GSKTVYADWKKKEPN
+677 GSKTVYADWKKREPN

-761 TDVVRDSGTAW
+761 TDVVRGSGTAW

-787 GYGNSS
+787 GYDNSS

-816 GYDTTQGGMAIREFD
+816 GYDTTQGGMAIREFG
-831 DYESISDYAMG
+831 DYESISDYAMS

-857 NLLYPKGTAT
+857 NLLYPNGTAT
-867 RAEIAALFH
+867 RAEIAAMLH

>member
-35 EMTTLSSRS
+35 EEMTTLSSRS
-44 GEAEVSTKDALTSA
+44 GEAEVSTKDELTSA
-58 LGDSNISKITLK
+58 LGDSTKDTVKLTA
-70 QDIHISDTL
+70 DIIIDTTL

-88 LNGFVLRMTGEDSVI
+88 LNGFVLRMTGNDSVI
-103 KVGQGGELTIADSD
+103 KVEQGGELTIADSD
-117 KNTAHKFAQNTAG
+117 TDKEHKFAQNPD
-130 LSAGLWELVSDD
+130 GLWVLID
-142 SATSK
+142 SGGTSSK
-147 TVNGGIITGG
+147 TVSGGIITDG
-157 KAQNGGGVYVAS
+157 KAQKGGGVYVAP
-169 GGKLHMTGGSIVGCQ
+169 GGKLNMTGGSIVGCQ
-184 ARYGGGVYLD
+184 AKFGGGVYLD
-194 NNDQTGGFSEFT
+194 NNDQTGEPSEFT
-206 MTDSRIIGCTASDNG
+206 MTSSSIIGCTASDNG
-221 GGVAVD
+221 GGVAVN
-227 PACKFTMDNG
+227 PACTFTMNNG
-237 SEIRSCTARMGGGV
+237 SEIRSCTARNGGGV
-251 YINGGDTNGNGVF
+251 YTNTSRKNGNGVF
-264 TLRNGAILSCTA
+264 TLRNGAILSCMVN
-276 DTSGFVPSRGGG
+276 TSEHPRSRGGG
-288 VFNVGAFIM
+288 VYNEGSFIM
-297 ESGTIKGCT
+297 ENGTIKGCT
-306 SIKDDSSTGGVLNR
+306 AIKERLTGGVYNLK
-320 REFTMRGGTIGK
+320 EFTMSGGTIG
-332 EDKTD
+332 EEGKTDD
-337 ESHVYNDAN
+337 ESHVYNVADK
-346 TAAVFTISG
+346 TAAFTISG
-355 AARIYTNVANN
+355 TAKIYTNVAND
-366 SRLNAYGGEI
+366 SRLNADGGEI
-376 SGEVKN
+376 FGEVTN
-382 AVDSRYAVITGTE
+382 AVKNWSSAVIAGTE
-395 GAAGSTEFKGKV
+395 GAADSTEFKGKV

-424 DGGGTIKG
+424 DGYGTIRG
-432 GTFTGSV
+432 GAFTGSV

-454 ESLSGKLVITFDP
+454 KSLSGKLVITFDP
-467 NNGDNSSRQEVYWKK
+467 NNGGNSNRQEVYWKK

-505 YDNKGENRKWDFETD
+505 YDNNGENTKWDFETD
-520 RARYTMTLTAKWKA
+520 RAKYTMRLTAQWKA

-541 ENDGNGTASADPAS
+541 ENDGNGTASAAPAP
-555 AKMDDKVEL
+555 AKMGDEVRL
-564 IATPKSG
+564 TAMPKSG
-571 YHFKEWEVIS
+571 YHFKEWEVVS
-581 GNVKIEDNKFTM
+581 GKVEIEDNRFTM
-593 PAAHVTVKAIFER
+593 PAEHVTVKAIFER
-606 NASSGSGG
+606 NASSSGGGG

-622 LTFETNGGDSIQA
+622 LTFETNGGDSMQA

-647 AYTPMRDGYD
+647 VYTPMRDGYD

-677 GSKTVYADWKKKEPN
+677 GSKTVYADWKKR

-761 TDVVRDSGTAW
+761 TDVVRGSGTAW

-777 TWAQQNGIMG
+777 TWAQKNGIMG

>member
-16 CFLFSTA
+16 CFLFSAA

-44 GEAEVSTKDALTSA
+44 GGAEVSTPEDLASA
-58 LGDSNISKITLK
+58 LGDSTKDTVKLTA
-70 QDIHISDTL
+70 DIIIDTTL

-88 LNGFVLRMTGEDSVI
+88 LNGFVLRMTKEGSVI
-103 KVGQGGELTIADSD
+103 KVEQGGNLTIADSD
-117 KNTAHKFAQNTAG
+117 TDKAHKFVQSTG
-130 LSAGLWELVSDD
+130 GLWVLVDD
-142 SATSK
+142 SSK
-147 TVNGGIITGG
+147 TVYGGIITGG
-157 KAQNGGGVYVAS
+157 NAQKGGGVYVAP
-169 GGKLHMTGGSIVGCQ
+169 GGKLNMTGGSIVGCQ
-184 ARYGGGVYLD
+184 AKFGGGVYLD
-194 NNDQTGGFSEFT
+194 NNDQTGEPSEFT
-206 MTDSRIIGCTASDNG
+206 MTSSRIIGCTASDNG
-221 GGVAVD
+221 GGVAVN
-227 PACKFTMDNG
+227 PACTFTMNNG
-237 SEIRSCTARMGGGV
+237 SEIRSCTARNGGGV
-251 YINGGDTNGNGVF
+251 YTNTSRKNGNGVF
-264 TLRNGAILSCTA
+264 TLRNGAILSCMVN
-276 DTSGFVPSRGGG
+276 TSEHPRSRGGG
-288 VFNVGAFIM
+288 VYNEGSFIM
-297 ESGTIKGCT
+297 ENGTIKGCT
-306 SIKDDSSTGGVLNR
+306 AIKERLTGGVYNLK
-320 REFTMRGGTIGK
+320 EFTMSGGTIG
-332 EDKTD
+332 EEGKTDD
-337 ESHVYNDAN
+337 ESHVYNVADK
-346 TAAVFTISG
+346 TAVFTISG
-355 AARIYTNVANN
+355 TAKIYTNVAND
-366 SRLNAYGGEI
+366 SRLNADGGEI
-376 SGEVKN
+376 FGEVTN
-382 AVDSRYAVITGTE
+382 AVKNWSSAVIAGTE
-395 GAAGSTEFKGKV
+395 GAADSTEFKGKV

-419 GEVMN
+419 GEVVN
-424 DGGGTIKG
+424 GGSGTIRG
-432 GTFTGSV
+432 GAFKGSV

-454 ESLSGKLVITFDP
+454 TLSGELAITFDP
-467 NNGDNSSRQEVYWKK
+467 DNGEEPDTQKVDWSHG
-482 EGAPLIAPI
+482 GATLTAPSE
-491 PKPTKEEHTFEGWY
+491 PTKEEHTFEGWY
-505 YDNKGENRKWDFETD
+505 YDNNGVNTKWDFETD
-520 RARYTMTLTAKWKA
+520 KAKYTMTLTAQWKA
-534 NTYNVTV
+534 NTYTVTV

-555 AKMDDKVEL
+555 AKMGAEVSL
-564 IATPKSG
+564 TAMPKSG
-571 YHFKEWEVIS
+571 YHFKRWEV
-581 GNVKIEDNKFTM
+581 VPDKVEIENNKFTM
-593 PAAHVTVKAIFER
+593 PADDVTVKAIFER
-606 NASSGSGG
+606 NASSGGSGGG

-622 LTFETNGGDSIQA
+622 LTFETNGGGSMQA

-677 GSKTVYADWKKKEPN
+677 GSKTVYADWKKR

-787 GYGNSS
+787 GYDNSS

-857 NLLYPKGTAT
+857 NLLYPNGTAT
-867 RAEIAALFH
+867 RAELAALFH
-876 RFAENGM
+876 RFVENGM